1 MRKFLTMCLGLAI
14 LAMAIPAQ
22 VFAQSKYEVKGVVV
36 DTTGTPVI
44 GASVVEQGTTNGVTT
59 DVNGQY
65 VLRVNSS
72 ESIVVISFI
81 GYQTQSLVASSSV
94 LSNVVL
100 EEDSEMIDDVVV
112 IGYGVVKKN
121 DLTGSVS
128 TVKADQTNKGLATS
142 PTDLLRGKSAGV
154 VITSGDGAPGSAAQ
168 IRIRGGSSLNASN
181 DPLVVVD
188 GLPISNSGISGVG
201 NALASINPSDI
212 ESFTVLKDASA
223 TAIYGSR
230 ASNGVIIITTKK
242 GSKYDSGAP
251 HVSVDFTASLSQ
263 NTKYVDV
270 MTGDQMRQT
279 LEWYYGTQDTD
290 AYRSATK
297 YTDANGNYI
306 NTDWQPEIYQLAQ
319 SYEGN
324 IALSGNVKLGA
335 KDNLPYR
342 VSYGYLN
349 QDGTLKTSN
358 MSRHT
363 LAVNLNPTFFDNHLT
378 VGLNGKGMIMDN
390 RFANT
395 GAISQAVQFDPTK
408 PVKMDGVYMR
418 DAEGNLQPYADMVM
432 ANSSLRSD
440 IDGYYSWF
448 GVDGKHNTM
457 ANQNPVA
464 LLNEKVDLSNAK
476 RFVGNA
482 SFDYKVHG
490 LEDLR
495 FNLNLGVDVSKSK
508 GTVDVA
514 PGAEQSIHSTG
525 DAGSGS
531 HTDYSQ
537 LKRDQTLEFYG
548 AYAKTLGDHSFD
560 VMLGYSWQHF
570 YTQSTNATNR
580 VADVTKWDVYSDE
593 PYVALDPTAA
603 NYWSSEHKLSKSEY
617 FLVSFFGRANYSYA
631 NRYSVTATLRA
642 DGTSRFA
649 NNKWGLFPSVAL
661 AWNIKNESFLEDVDA
676 LSALKLRLSYGQT
689 GQQDVGGLY
698 DALPTYYYNQLG
710 SYYPFGGYTDETGL
724 VHPIKPVGYNADL
737 KWETTT
743 TYNAG
748 LDLGFVDGR
757 ITASA
762 DFYYRETK
770 DLLNYTPVPAGAN
783 LTNYLNANIGDLKNI
798 GVEVELNAIAIQNKD
813 WYWNI
818 GANVAWNK
826 NEITRLTND
835 DEAEGYYGVDTG
847 GYSGGVGGTCQV
859 HQTGQPTYSFYVYQ
873 QIYDEN
879 GKPIEGLYVDRN
891 EDGVVNESDKYVYK
905 KAAPDVTVG
914 FNTQLSWKALTLAV
928 AAHANIGNYVYDNIS
943 SNGELLTDL
952 WTNNFTNNRV
962 VSAPMTNFRSS
973 GQYLS
978 DYYVRNA
985 SFLKL
990 DNITLSYRFNL
1001 GQAANRDLTLD
1012 VFGTVSNVATI
1023 TGYKG
1028 IDPEI
1033 AGGIDNNMYPRPR
1046 TYILGV
1052 KFNF

>member
-1 MRKFLTMCLGLAI
+1 MCLGMAI
-14 LAMAIPAQ
+14 LALAIPAQ
-22 VFAQSKYEVKGVVV
+22 VFAQSGKYEVKGVVV
-36 DTTGTPVI
+36 DSTGTPVV
-44 GASVVEQGTTNGVTT
+44 GAAVVEQGTTNGVST

-65 VLRVNSS
+65 VLKVNSS
-72 ESIVVISFI
+72 ESVVTISYI
-81 GYQTQSLVASSSV
+81 GYLTQSLAANSE
-94 LSNVVL
+94 LLQRVVL
-100 EEDSEMIDDVVV
+100 EEDSAMIDDVVV
-112 IGYGVVKKN
+112 IGYGTVKKD
-121 DLTGSVS
+121 DLTGSIS

-188 GLPISNSGISGVG
+188 GLPISNSGISGTS

-242 GSKYDSGAP
+242 GSKYDTGAP

-263 NTKYVDV
+263 NSRFVDV

-279 LEWYYGTQDTD
+279 LEWYYGKTDTD

-306 NTDWQPEIYQLAQ
+306 NTDWQREIYQLAQ

-324 IALSGNVKLGA
+324 IALSGNMKMGE
-335 KDNLPYR
+335 KNNLPYR

-363 LAVNLNPTFFDNHLT
+363 LSVNLNPQLLNNHLT
-378 VGLNGKGMIMDN
+378 ISLNGKGMIMDT

-395 GAISQAVQFDPTK
+395 GAVSQAVQFDPTK
-408 PVKMDGVYMR
+408 PVYL
-418 DAEGNLQPYADMVM
+418 ANEEGGIN
-432 ANSSLRSD
+432 
-440 IDGYYSWF
+440 GYFSWR

-464 LLNEKVDLSNAK
+464 MLNDKHDVSNAK

-482 SFDYKVHG
+482 SFDYKIHG
-490 LEDLR
+490 LESLR
-495 FNLNLGVDVSKSK
+495 LNLNLGVDVSKSN

-514 PGAEQSIHSTG
+514 PGAEQSIHAT
-525 DAGSGS
+525 DQAGSGFHS
-531 HTDYSQ
+531 NYSQ
-537 LKRDQTLEFYG
+537 LRRDQTLEAYI
-548 AYAKTLGDHSFD
+548 AYAEKWGDHQFD
-560 VMLGYSWQHF
+560 VMAGYSWQWY
-570 YTQSTNATNR
+570 YTQSFDETHR
-580 VADVTKWDVYSDE
+580 IADVRVNKDLTIDDKNPVLVWDPYSDD
-593 PYVALDPTAA
+593 PYVALDPSDET
-603 NYWSSEHKLSKSEY
+603 YYIKEPKTSKSEY

-631 NRYSVTATLRA
+631 NRYSITATLRA

-649 NNKWGLFPSVAL
+649 NNKWGIFPSVAL
-661 AWNIKNESFLEDVDA
+661 AWNAKNESFLEDVDA
-676 LSALKLRLSYGQT
+676 VSALKLRLSYGQT
-689 GQQDVGGLY
+689 GQQDVGGVY
-698 DALPTYYYNQLG
+698 DALPTYYLNSKG
-710 SYYPFGGYTDETGL
+710 SYYPFGGYTEDGI
-724 VHPIKPVGYNADL
+724 VHPIKPVGYNPDL

-748 LDLGFVDGR
+748 VDLGFLDNR
-757 ITASA
+757 ITMSA
-762 DFYYRETK
+762 DFYYRATK
-770 DLLNYTPVPAGAN
+770 DLLNFTPVPAGAN

-798 GVEVELNAIAIQNKD
+798 GVEYEINAVAIQTKD

-859 HQTGQPTYSFYVYQ
+859 HQTGQPTHSFYVYQ

-879 GKPIEGLYVDRN
+879 GRPIEGLYVDRN
-891 EDGVVNESDKYVYK
+891 GDGSVNEQDKYVYK
-905 KAAPDVTVG
+905 KAAPDVTIG

-928 AAHANIGNYVYDNIS
+928 SAHANIGNYVYDNIS

-962 VSAPMTNFRSS
+962 VTAPQTNFRSS

-990 DNITLSYRFNL
+990 DNITLSYRFDL
-1001 GQAANRDLTLD
+1001 GKSCDRGMTLD
-1012 VFGTVSNVATI
+1012 VYGTVSNVATF

-1033 AGGIDNNMYPRPR
+1033 ASGIDNNMYPRPR
-1046 TYILGV
+1046 TYILGL

>member
-22 VFAQSKYEVKGVVV
+22 VFAQSGRYEVKGVVV
-36 DTTGTPVI
+36 DATGTPVI
-44 GASVVEQGTTNGVTT
+44 GASVVEQGTTNGITT

-65 VLRVNSS
+65 VLNVNSS
-72 ESIVVISFI
+72 ESVVVVSYI
-81 GYQTQSLVASSSV
+81 GYVTQTLAASSE
-94 LSNVVL
+94 LLQRVVL
-100 EEDSEMIDDVVV
+100 EEDSAMIDDVVV

-121 DLTGSVS
+121 DLTGSIS

-154 VITSGDGAPGSAAQ
+154 VITSGDGAPGSAST

-188 GLPISNSGISGVG
+188 GLPVSNSGISGVG

-242 GSKYDSGAP
+242 GSKYDTGAP
-251 HVSVDFTASLSQ
+251 HVAVDFTASLSQ
-263 NTKYVDV
+263 NARYVDV

-297 YTDANGNYI
+297 YTDANGNYV
-306 NTDWQPEIYQLAQ
+306 NTDWQREIYQLAQ

-324 IALSGNVKLGA
+324 VSLTGNVKMGQ
-335 KDNLPYR
+335 KSNLPYR

-363 LAVNLNPTFFDNHLT
+363 LSVNLSPTVWDNHLT
-378 VGLNGKGMIMDN
+378 INVNGKGMIMDN

-395 GAISQAVQFDPTK
+395 GAVSQAVQFDPTK
-408 PVKMDGVYMR
+408 PVYLANEDG
-418 DAEGNLQPYADMVM
+418 GIN
-432 ANSSLRSD
+432 
-440 IDGYYSWF
+440 GYYSWR

-464 LLNEKVDLSNAK
+464 MLNDKVDLSTAK

-482 SFDYKVHG
+482 QVDYKIHG

-495 FNLNLGVDVSKSK
+495 LNLNLGLDISKSN

-514 PGAEQSIHSTG
+514 PGAEQSIHAT
-525 DAGSGS
+525 DQAGSGYHS
-531 HTDYSQ
+531 NYSQ

-560 VMLGYSWQHF
+560 VMLGYSWQHY
-570 YTQSTNATNR
+570 YTQSFNESWR
-580 VADVTKWDVYSDE
+580 VADVSKWDVYSNE
-593 PYVALDPTAA
+593 PYVPMDSAAA
-603 NYWSSEHKLSKSEY
+603 NYYISEPKISKSEY
-617 FLVSFFGRANYSYA
+617 FLVSFFGRANYSYN
-631 NRYSVTATLRA
+631 NRYSITATLRA

-649 NNKWGLFPSVAL
+649 NNKWGIFPSVAL
-661 AWNIKNESFLEDVDA
+661 AWNAKNESFLEDVDA
-676 LSALKLRLSYGQT
+676 VSALKVRLSYGQT

-748 LDLGFVDGR
+748 FDLGFLDGR

-762 DFYYRETK
+762 DFYYRATK
-770 DLLNYTPVPAGAN
+770 DLLNFTPVPAGAN

-798 GVEVELNAIAIQNKD
+798 GVEVELNAVAIQTQN

-826 NEITRLTND
+826 NEITRLTSD

-859 HQTGQPTYSFYVYQ
+859 HQTGQPTNSFYVYQ
-873 QIYDEN
+873 QIYDAN
-879 GKPIEGLYVDRN
+879 GRPIEGLYVDRN
-891 EDGVVNESDKYVYK
+891 EDGVVNEKDKYVYK
-905 KAAPDVTVG
+905 KAAPDVTIG

-928 AAHANIGNYVYDNIS
+928 SAHANIGNYVYDNVS

-962 VSAPMTNFRSS
+962 VTAPQTNFRSS

-1001 GQAANRDLTLD
+1001 GKACDRNLTLD
-1012 VFGTVSNVATI
+1012 VFGTVSNVATF

-1028 IDPEI
+1028 VDPEVYS
-1033 AGGIDNNMYPRPR
+1033 GIDNNMYPRPR
-1046 TYILGV
+1046 TYILGL

>member
-1 MRKFLTMCLGLAI
+1 MCLGLAV

-65 VLRVNSS
+65 MLRVNSS

-242 GSKYDSGAP
+242 GSKYDSGVP

-297 YTDANGNYI
+297 YVDANGNYV
-306 NTDWQPEIYQLAQ
+306 NTDWQREIYQLAQ

-363 LAVNLNPTFFDNHLT
+363 LALNLNPSFFKNHLT

-408 PVKMDGVYMR
+408 PVYL
-418 DAEGNLQPYADMVM
+418 ANEEGG
-432 ANSSLRSD
+432 
-440 IDGYYSWF
+440 IHGYYSWR

-464 LLNEKVDLSNAK
+464 MLNEKIDLSKAK

-495 FNLNLGVDVSKSK
+495 FNLNLGVDVSKSN

-570 YTQSTNATNR
+570 YTQSSNATHR
-580 VADVTKWDVYSDE
+580 VADVTAWDVYSNE
-593 PYVALDPTAA
+593 PYVALDPAA
-603 NYWSSEHKLSKSEY
+603 PNYWSSEPRISKSEY

-661 AWNIKNESFLEDVDA
+661 AWNIKNESFLADVDQ

-689 GQQDVGGLY
+689 GQQDVGSLY

-798 GVEVELNAIAIQNKD
+798 GVELELNAIAIQNKD

-847 GYSGGVGGTCQV
+847 GYTGGVGGTCQV

-873 QIYDEN
+873 QIYDAN
-879 GKPIEGLYVDRN
+879 GNPIEGLYVDRN
-891 EDGVVNESDKYVYK
+891 EDGVVNEQDKYVYK

-914 FNTQLSWKALTLAV
+914 FNTQLSWKSLTLAV

-962 VSAPMTNFRSS
+962 VTAPVTNFRSS

-1001 GQAANRDLTLD
+1001 GQAMKRDLTLD
-1012 VFGTVSNVATI
+1012 VFGTVSNVATF

>member
-1 MRKFLTMCLGLAI
+1 MCLGLAM
-14 LAMAIPAQ
+14 LAMAVPAQ

-59 DVNGQY
+59 DLNGQY
-65 VLRVNSS
+65 MLKVNSA
-72 ESIVVISFI
+72 ESIVEISFI
-81 GYQTQSLVASSSV
+81 GYKTVALAASSD
-94 LSNVVL
+94 LLANVVL
-100 EEDSEMIDDVVV
+100 EDDSEMIDDVVV

-121 DLTGSVS
+121 DLTGSIS

-181 DPLVVVD
+181 DPLVVID
-188 GLPISNSGISGVG
+188 GLPVSNSGISGVG

-251 HVSVDFTASLSQ
+251 HLSIDFTTSLSQ
-263 NTKYVDV
+263 NAKYVDV

-297 YTDANGNYI
+297 YGNGRQ
-306 NTDWQPEIYQLAQ
+306 NTDWQREIYQLAQ

-324 IALSGNVKLGA
+324 AAISGNIKLGA
-335 KDNLPYR
+335 NDNLPYR
-342 VSYGYLN
+342 ISLGYIN

-363 LAVNLNPTFFDNHLT
+363 LSLNLNPTFFDNHLT
-378 VGLNGKGMIMDN
+378 VSLNGKGMIMNN

-395 GAISQAVQFDPTK
+395 GAVSQAVQFDPTK
-408 PVKMDGVYMR
+408 PVYLSDE
-418 DAEGNLQPYADMVM
+418 EGGIN
-432 ANSSLRSD
+432 
-440 IDGYYSWF
+440 GYYTWR
-448 GVDGKHNTM
+448 GIDGKHNTM

-464 LLNEKVDLSNAK
+464 MLEDKYDLANAK

-482 SFDYKVHG
+482 QIDYKIHG

-495 FNLNLGVDVSKSK
+495 LNLNLGVDFSKSN

-514 PGAEQSIHSTG
+514 PGAEQSRHATAE
-525 DAGSGS
+525 AGSGS
-531 HTDYSQ
+531 HTNYSQ
-537 LKRDQTLEFYG
+537 LKRDQTLEFYA

-560 VMLGYSWQHF
+560 IMAGYSWQHYYYSNF
-570 YTQSTNATNR
+570 NETMR
-580 VADVTKWDVYSDE
+580 VADVAKWDVDSKE
-593 PYVALDPTAA
+593 PYVALENTAA
-603 NYWSSEHKLSKSEY
+603 NYYLSEPKTSKGEY

-631 NRYSVTATLRA
+631 NRYSVTATVRA

-649 NNKWGLFPSVAL
+649 NNKWGIFPSVAL
-661 AWNIKNESFLEDVDA
+661 AWNAKNESFLEDKDA
-676 LSALKLRLSYGQT
+676 ISALKVRLSYGQT

-698 DALPTYYYNQLG
+698 DALPTYYNNTLG
-710 SYYPFGGYTDETGL
+710 SYYPFGGYTDGSGL
-724 VHPIKPVGYNADL
+724 VYPIKPVGYNADL

-748 LDLGFVDGR
+748 IDFGFVDNR

-770 DLLNYTPVPAGAN
+770 DLLNFTPVPAGAN

-798 GVEVELNAIAIQNKD
+798 GVEVELNAVAIQTQD

-818 GANVAWNK
+818 GANVAWNR

-859 HQTGQPTYSFYVYQ
+859 HQTGQPTNSFYVYQ
-873 QIYDEN
+873 QIYDAE
-879 GKPIEGLYVDRN
+879 GRPIEGLYVDRN
-891 EDGVVNESDKYVYK
+891 GDGVVNEKDKYVYK

-914 FNTQLSWKALTLAV
+914 FNTQLSWKALTLAIS
-928 AAHANIGNYVYDNIS
+928 AHANIGNYVYNNIE

-962 VSAPMTNFRSS
+962 VTAPQTNFRNS

-990 DNITLSYRFNL
+990 DNITLSYRFDL
-1001 GQAANRDLTLD
+1001 GKIDDRGLTLD
-1012 VFGTVSNVATI
+1012 LFGTVSNVATI

>member
-1 MRKFLTMCLGLAI
+1 MCLGLAL
-14 LAMAIPAQ
+14 LAMAVPAQ

-36 DTTGTPVI
+36 DTTGSPVI

-59 DVNGQY
+59 DLNGQY
-65 VLRVNSS
+65 VLRVNSADS
-72 ESIVVISFI
+72 VVVISFI
-81 GYQTQSLVASSSV
+81 GYKSVSLVASSDM
-94 LSNVVL
+94 LQNVVL

-121 DLTGSVS
+121 DLTGSIS

-154 VITSGDGAPGSAAQ
+154 VITSGDGAPGSAST

-242 GSKYDSGAP
+242 GSKYDNSAP

-263 NTKYVDV
+263 NAKYVPV

-279 LEWYYGTQDTD
+279 LEWYYGGQDND

-306 NTDWQPEIYQLAQ
+306 NTDWQREIYQLAQ

-324 IALSGNVKLGA
+324 VSLTGNIKMGEKNL
-335 KDNLPYR
+335 LPYR

-363 LAVNLNPTFFDNHLT
+363 LSVNLNPVLLDNHLT
-378 VGLNGKGMIMDN
+378 INLNGKGMIMDN

-395 GAISQAVQFDPTK
+395 GAVSQAVQFDPTK
-408 PVKMDGVYMR
+408 PVYLADEDGGINGR
-418 DAEGNLQPYADMVM
+418 FTW
-432 ANSSLRSD
+432 R
-440 IDGYYSWF
+440 

-464 LLNEKVDLSNAK
+464 LLEDKVDLSNAK

-482 SFDYKVHG
+482 QIDYKIHG

-495 FNLNLGVDVSKSK
+495 LNLNLGVDISKSN

-514 PGAEQSIHSTG
+514 PGAEQSRHATAE
-525 DAGSGS
+525 AGSGY
-531 HTDYSQ
+531 HTNYSQ
-537 LKRDQTLEFYG
+537 LKRDQTLEFYA

-560 VMLGYSWQHF
+560 VMAGYSWQHYYYSNF
-570 YTQSTNATNR
+570 NEQWR
-580 VADVTKWDVYSDE
+580 VADVAKWDVDSKE
-593 PYVALDPTAA
+593 PYVALENTAA
-603 NYWSSEHKLSKSEY
+603 NYYLSEPKTTKGEY

-631 NRYSVTATLRA
+631 NRYSVTATVRA

-649 NNKWGLFPSVAL
+649 NNKWGIFPSVAL
-661 AWNIKNESFLEDVDA
+661 AWNAKNESFLEDKDA
-676 LSALKLRLSYGQT
+676 ISALKVRLSYGQT

-698 DALPTYYYNQLG
+698 DALPTYYNNTLG
-710 SYYPFGGYTDETGL
+710 SYYPFGGYTDGSGL
-724 VHPIKPVGYNADL
+724 VYPIKPVGYNADL

-748 LDLGFVDGR
+748 IDFGFVDNR

-770 DLLNYTPVPAGAN
+770 DLLNFTPVPAGAN

-798 GVEVELNAIAIQNKD
+798 GVEFELNAVAIQTQD

-818 GANVAWNK
+818 GANVAWNR

-859 HQTGQPTYSFYVYQ
+859 HQTGQPTNSFYVYQ
-873 QIYDEN
+873 QIYDAE
-879 GKPIEGLYVDRN
+879 GRPIEGLYVDRN
-891 EDGVVNESDKYVYK
+891 EDGVVNEKDKYVYK

-914 FNTQLSWKALTLAV
+914 FNTQLSWKALTLAIS
-928 AAHANIGNYVYDNIS
+928 AHANIGNYVYNNIE

-962 VSAPMTNFRSS
+962 VTAPQTNFRSS

-1001 GQAANRDLTLD
+1001 GKACDRDLTLD
-1012 VFGTVSNVATI
+1012 LFGTVSNVATL

-1033 AGGIDNNMYPRPR
+1033 FNGIDNNMYPRPR

>member
-1 MRKFLTMCLGLAI
+1 MCLGLAI
-14 LAMAIPAQ
+14 IAMAIPAQ
-22 VFAQSKYEVKGVVV
+22 VFAQSGKYEVKGVVV
-36 DTTGTPVI
+36 DATGTPVI
-44 GASVVEQGTTNGVTT
+44 GATVLEQGTTNGITT
-59 DVNGQY
+59 DVNGQF
-65 VLRVNSS
+65 VLNVNN
-72 ESIVVISFI
+72 EQSIVSVSFI
-81 GYQTQSLVASSSV
+81 GYVTKTLAANSTELQR
-94 LSNVVL
+94 VVL
-100 EEDSEMIDDVVV
+100 EEDSAMIDDVVV
-112 IGYGVVKKN
+112 IGYGTVKKD
-121 DLTGSVS
+121 DLTGSIS

-154 VITSGDGAPGSAAQ
+154 VITTGDGAPGSAAQ

-188 GLPISNSGISGVG
+188 GLPISNSGISGTS
-201 NALASINPSDI
+201 NALASINPADI

-242 GSKYDSGAP
+242 GSKYDTGAP

-263 NTKYVDV
+263 NSRFVDV
-270 MTGDQMRQT
+270 MTGDEMRQT

-290 AYRSATK
+290 AYRSAIK
-297 YTDANGNYI
+297 YRDANGNYI
-306 NTDWQPEIYQLAQ
+306 NTDWQREIYQLAQ

-324 IALSGNVKLGA
+324 VALSGNIKMGD
-335 KDNLPYR
+335 KNNLPYR

-363 LAVNLNPTFFDNHLT
+363 LSVNLNPQLLNNHLT
-378 VGLNGKGMIMDN
+378 ISLNGKGMIMDT

-395 GAISQAVQFDPTK
+395 GAVSQAVQFDPTK
-408 PVKMDGVYMR
+408 PVTLNGVYTY
-418 DAEGNLQPYADMVM
+418 EGDELVPATGGIN
-432 ANSSLRSD
+432 
-440 IDGYYSWF
+440 GYYTWR
-448 GVDGKHNTM
+448 GVDGNHNTM
-457 ANQNPVA
+457 ANQNPLA
-464 LLNEKVDLSNAK
+464 MLNDKHDTSNAK

-482 SFDYKVHG
+482 SFDYKIHG
-490 LEDLR
+490 LESLR
-495 FNLNLGVDVSKSK
+495 LNLNLGVDVSKSN
-508 GTVDVA
+508 GMVDVA
-514 PGAEQSIHSTG
+514 PGAEQTIHATAE
-525 DAGSGS
+525 AGSG
-531 HTDYSQ
+531 TLTNYSQ
-537 LKRDQTLEFYG
+537 LRRDQTLEAYI
-548 AYAKTLGDHSFD
+548 AYAEKWGDHQFD
-560 VMLGYSWQHF
+560 IMAGYSWQWY
-570 YTQSTNATNR
+570 YTQSFNETYR
-580 VADVTKWDVYSDE
+580 VADVTKWDVYSNE
-593 PYVALDPTAA
+593 AYVPMDTNSA
-603 NYWSSEHKLSKSEY
+603 NYYISEPKTSKSEY

-631 NRYSVTATLRA
+631 NRYSITATLRA

-649 NNKWGLFPSVAL
+649 NNKWGIFPSVAL

-676 LSALKLRLSYGQT
+676 VSAMKLRLSYGQT
-689 GQQDVGGLY
+689 GQQDVGGVY
-698 DALPTYYYNQLG
+698 DALPTYYHNTLG
-710 SYYPFGGYTDETGL
+710 SYYPFGGYTDGAGL

-748 LDLGFVDGR
+748 IDLGFLEGR

-770 DLLNYTPVPAGAN
+770 DLLNFTPVPAGAN

>member
-1 MRKFLTMCLGLAI
+1 MCLGLAI

-22 VFAQSKYEVKGVVV
+22 VFAQSGRYEVKGVVV
-36 DTTGTPVI
+36 DATGTPVI
-44 GASVVEQGTTNGVTT
+44 GASVVEQGTTNGITT

-65 VLRVNSS
+65 VLNVNSS
-72 ESIVVISFI
+72 ESVVVVSYI
-81 GYQTQSLVASSSV
+81 GYVTQTLAASSE
-94 LSNVVL
+94 LLQRVVL
-100 EEDSEMIDDVVV
+100 EEDSAMIDDVVV

-121 DLTGSVS
+121 DLTGSIS

-154 VITSGDGAPGSAAQ
+154 VITSGDGAPGSAST

-188 GLPISNSGISGVG
+188 GLPVSNSGISGVG

-242 GSKYDSGAP
+242 GSKYDTGAP
-251 HVSVDFTASLSQ
+251 HVAVDFTASLSQ
-263 NTKYVDV
+263 NARYVDV

-297 YTDANGNYI
+297 YTDANGNYV
-306 NTDWQPEIYQLAQ
+306 NTDWQREIYQLAQ

-324 IALSGNVKLGA
+324 VSLTGNVKMGQ
-335 KDNLPYR
+335 KSNLPYR

-363 LAVNLNPTFFDNHLT
+363 LSVNLSPTVWDNHLT
-378 VGLNGKGMIMDN
+378 INVNGKGMIMDN

-395 GAISQAVQFDPTK
+395 GAVSQAVQFDPTK
-408 PVKMDGVYMR
+408 PVYLANEDG
-418 DAEGNLQPYADMVM
+418 GIN
-432 ANSSLRSD
+432 
-440 IDGYYSWF
+440 GYYSWR
-448 GVDGKHNTM
+448 GVDNKHNTM

-464 LLNEKVDLSNAK
+464 MLNDKVDLSTAK

-482 SFDYKVHG
+482 QVDYKIHG

-495 FNLNLGVDVSKSK
+495 LNLNLGLDISKSN

-514 PGAEQSIHSTG
+514 PGAEQSIHAT
-525 DAGSGS
+525 DQAGSGYHS
-531 HTDYSQ
+531 NYSQ

-560 VMLGYSWQHF
+560 VMLGYSWQHY
-570 YTQSTNATNR
+570 YTQSFNESWR
-580 VADVTKWDVYSDE
+580 VADVSKWDVYSNE
-593 PYVALDPTAA
+593 PYVPMDSAAA
-603 NYWSSEHKLSKSEY
+603 NYYTSEPKISKSEY
-617 FLVSFFGRANYSYA
+617 FLVSFFGRANYSYD
-631 NRYSVTATLRA
+631 NRYSITATLRA

-649 NNKWGLFPSVAL
+649 NNKWGIFPSVAL
-661 AWNIKNESFLEDVDA
+661 AWNAKNESFLEDVDA
-676 LSALKLRLSYGQT
+676 VSALKVRLSYGQT

-748 LDLGFVDGR
+748 FDLGFLDGR

-762 DFYYRETK
+762 DFYYRATK
-770 DLLNYTPVPAGAN
+770 DLLNFTPVPAGAN

-798 GVEVELNAIAIQNKD
+798 GVEVELNAVAIQTQN

-826 NEITRLTND
+826 NEITRLTSD

-859 HQTGQPTYSFYVYQ
+859 HQTGQPTNSFYVYQ
-873 QIYDEN
+873 QIYDAN
-879 GKPIEGLYVDRN
+879 GRPIEGLYVDRN
-891 EDGVVNESDKYVYK
+891 EDGVVNEKDKYVYK
-905 KAAPDVTVG
+905 KAAPDVTIG

-928 AAHANIGNYVYDNIS
+928 SAHANIGNYVYDNVS

-962 VSAPMTNFRSS
+962 VTAPQTNFRSS

-1001 GQAANRDLTLD
+1001 GKACDRNLTLD
-1012 VFGTVSNVATI
+1012 VFGTVSNVATL

-1028 IDPEI
+1028 VDPEVYS
-1033 AGGIDNNMYPRPR
+1033 GIDNNMYPRPR

>member
-1 MRKFLTMCLGLAI
+1 MCVTIALMCVITPQLA
-14 LAMAIPAQ
+14 LAQ
-22 VFAQSKYEVKGVVV
+22 GKELKGVVV
-36 DTTGTPVI
+36 DASGLPVI
-44 GASVVEQGTTNGVTT
+44 GASVAEVGT
-59 DVNGQY
+59 VNGTMTDIQGQY
-65 VLRVNSS
+65 ELTVKDNNA
-72 ESIVVISFI
+72 VVEISFI
-81 GYQTQSLVASSSV
+81 GYKTVQLVASSAELAHV
-94 LSNVVL
+94 TLV
-100 EEDSEMIDDVVV
+100 EDAMGLDEVVV
-112 IGYGVVKKN
+112 IGYGAVKKN
-121 DLTGSVS
+121 DMTGSVIA
-128 TVKADQTNKGLATS
+128 VKAEELNRGAVVSTQDMMQGKVPGLQ
-142 PTDLLRGKSAGV
+142 
-154 VITSGDGAPGSAAQ
+154 VIPGDGGPNSGATM
-168 IRIRGGSSLNASN
+168 RIRGISSLNASSS
-181 DPLVVVD
+181 PLVVID
-188 GLPISNSGISGVG
+188 GVPIANDMGGGMSNPLSMV
-201 NALASINPSDI
+201 NANDI

-223 TAIYGSR
+223 AAIYGSR

-242 GSKYDSGAP
+242 GSKYDSGVP

-297 YTDANGNYI
+297 YVDANGNYV
-306 NTDWQPEIYQLAQ
+306 NTDWQREIYQLAQ

-324 IALSGNVKLGA
+324 IALSGNVKLGS

-363 LAVNLNPTFFDNHLT
+363 LALNLNPSFFNNHLT

-408 PVKMDGVYMR
+408 PVYL
-418 DAEGNLQPYADMVM
+418 ANEEGG
-432 ANSSLRSD
+432 
-440 IDGYYSWF
+440 IHGYYSWR

-464 LLNEKVDLSNAK
+464 LLNEKIDLSKAK

-495 FNLNLGVDVSKSK
+495 FNLNLGVDVSKSN

-570 YTQSTNATNR
+570 YTQSSNATHR
-580 VADVTKWDVYSDE
+580 VADVTAWDVYSNE
-593 PYVALDPTAA
+593 PYVALDPAA
-603 NYWSSEHKLSKSEY
+603 PNYWSSEPRVSKSEY

-661 AWNIKNESFLEDVDA
+661 AWNIKNESFLADVDQ

-798 GVEVELNAIAIQNKD
+798 GVELELNAIAIQNKD

-873 QIYDEN
+873 QIYDAN
-879 GKPIEGLYVDRN
+879 GNPIEGLYVDRN
-891 EDGVVNESDKYVYK
+891 EDGVVNEQDKYVYK

-914 FNTQLSWKALTLAV
+914 FNTQLSWKSLTLAV

-962 VSAPMTNFRSS
+962 VTAPMTNFRSS

-1001 GQAANRDLTLD
+1001 GQAMKRDLTLD
-1012 VFGTVSNVATI
+1012 VFGTVSNVATF

>member
-22 VFAQSKYEVKGVVV
+22 VFAQSGRYEVKGVVV
-36 DTTGTPVI
+36 DATGTPVI
-44 GASVVEQGTTNGVTT
+44 GASVVEQGTTNGITT

-65 VLRVNSS
+65 VLNVNSS
-72 ESIVVISFI
+72 ESVVVVSYI
-81 GYQTQSLVASSSV
+81 GYVTQTLAASSE
-94 LSNVVL
+94 LLQRVVL
-100 EEDSEMIDDVVV
+100 EEDSAMIDDVVV

-121 DLTGSVS
+121 DLTGSIS

-154 VITSGDGAPGSAAQ
+154 VITSGDGAPGSAST

-188 GLPISNSGISGVG
+188 GLPVSNSGISGVG

-242 GSKYDSGAP
+242 GSKYDTGAP
-251 HVSVDFTASLSQ
+251 HVAVDFTASLSQ
-263 NTKYVDV
+263 NARYVDV

-297 YTDANGNYI
+297 YTDANGNYV
-306 NTDWQPEIYQLAQ
+306 NTDWQREIYQLAQ

-324 IALSGNVKLGA
+324 VSLTGNVKMGQ
-335 KDNLPYR
+335 KSNLPYR

-363 LAVNLNPTFFDNHLT
+363 LSVNLSPTVWDNHLT
-378 VGLNGKGMIMDN
+378 INVNGKGMIMDN

-395 GAISQAVQFDPTK
+395 GAVSQAVQFDPTK
-408 PVKMDGVYMR
+408 PVYLANEDG
-418 DAEGNLQPYADMVM
+418 GIN
-432 ANSSLRSD
+432 
-440 IDGYYSWF
+440 GYYSWR
-448 GVDGKHNTM
+448 GVDNKHNTM

-464 LLNEKVDLSNAK
+464 MLNDKVDLSTAK

-482 SFDYKVHG
+482 QVDYKIHG

-495 FNLNLGVDVSKSK
+495 LNLNLGLDISKSN

-514 PGAEQSIHSTG
+514 PGAEQSIHAT
-525 DAGSGS
+525 DQAGSGYHS
-531 HTDYSQ
+531 NYSQ

-560 VMLGYSWQHF
+560 VMLGYSWQHY
-570 YTQSTNATNR
+570 YTQSFNESWR
-580 VADVTKWDVYSDE
+580 VADVSKWDVYSNE
-593 PYVALDPTAA
+593 PYVPMDSAAA
-603 NYWSSEHKLSKSEY
+603 NYYTSEPKISKSEY
-617 FLVSFFGRANYSYA
+617 FLVSFFGRANYSYD
-631 NRYSVTATLRA
+631 NRYSITATLRA

-649 NNKWGLFPSVAL
+649 NNKWGIFPSVAL
-661 AWNIKNESFLEDVDA
+661 AWNAKNESFLEDVDA
-676 LSALKLRLSYGQT
+676 VSALKVRLSYGQT

-748 LDLGFVDGR
+748 FDLGFLDGR

-762 DFYYRETK
+762 DFYYRATK
-770 DLLNYTPVPAGAN
+770 DLLNFTPVPAGAN

-798 GVEVELNAIAIQNKD
+798 GVEVELNAVAIQTQN

-826 NEITRLTND
+826 NEITRLTSD

-859 HQTGQPTYSFYVYQ
+859 HQTGQPTNSFYVYQ
-873 QIYDEN
+873 QIYDAN
-879 GKPIEGLYVDRN
+879 GRPIEGLYVDRN
-891 EDGVVNESDKYVYK
+891 EDGVVNEKDKYVYK
-905 KAAPDVTVG
+905 KAAPDVTIG

-928 AAHANIGNYVYDNIS
+928 SAHANIGNYVYDNVS

-962 VSAPMTNFRSS
+962 VTAPQTNFRSS

-1001 GQAANRDLTLD
+1001 GKACDRNLTLD
-1012 VFGTVSNVATI
+1012 VFGTVSNVATL

-1028 IDPEI
+1028 VDPEVYS
-1033 AGGIDNNMYPRPR
+1033 GIDNNMYPRPR

>member
-1 MRKFLTMCLGLAI
+1 MCLGMAI
-14 LAMAIPAQ
+14 LALAIPAQ
-22 VFAQSKYEVKGVVV
+22 VFAQSGKYEVKGVVV
-36 DTTGTPVI
+36 DSTGTPVV
-44 GASVVEQGTTNGVTT
+44 GAAVVEQGTTNGVST

-65 VLRVNSS
+65 VLKVNSS
-72 ESIVVISFI
+72 ESVVTISYI
-81 GYQTQSLVASSSV
+81 GYLTQSLAANSE
-94 LSNVVL
+94 LLQRVVL
-100 EEDSEMIDDVVV
+100 EEDSAMIDDVVV
-112 IGYGVVKKN
+112 IGYGTVKKD
-121 DLTGSVS
+121 DLTGSIS

-188 GLPISNSGISGVG
+188 GLPISNSGISGTS

-242 GSKYDSGAP
+242 GSKYDTGAP

-263 NTKYVDV
+263 NSRFVDV

-279 LEWYYGTQDTD
+279 LEWYYGKTDTD

-306 NTDWQPEIYQLAQ
+306 NTDWQREIYQLAQ

-324 IALSGNVKLGA
+324 IALSGNMKMGE
-335 KDNLPYR
+335 KNNLPYR

-363 LAVNLNPTFFDNHLT
+363 LSVNLNPQLLNNHLT
-378 VGLNGKGMIMDN
+378 ISLNGKGMIMDT

-395 GAISQAVQFDPTK
+395 GAVSQAVQFDPTK
-408 PVKMDGVYMR
+408 PVYL
-418 DAEGNLQPYADMVM
+418 ANEEGGIN
-432 ANSSLRSD
+432 
-440 IDGYYSWF
+440 GYFSWR

-464 LLNEKVDLSNAK
+464 MLNDKHDVSNAK

-482 SFDYKVHG
+482 SFDYKIHG
-490 LEDLR
+490 LESLR
-495 FNLNLGVDVSKSK
+495 LNLNLGVDVSKSN

-514 PGAEQSIHSTG
+514 PGAEQSIHAT
-525 DAGSGS
+525 DQAGSGFHS
-531 HTDYSQ
+531 NYSQ
-537 LKRDQTLEFYG
+537 LRRDQTLEAYI
-548 AYAKTLGDHSFD
+548 AYAEKWGDHQFD
-560 VMLGYSWQHF
+560 IMAGYSWQWY
-570 YTQSTNATNR
+570 YTQSFNESYR
-580 VADVTKWDVYSDE
+580 VADVAKWDVYSAE
-593 PYVALDPTAA
+593 PYVALEPTAA
-603 NYWSSEHKLSKSEY
+603 NYYISEPKTSKSEY

-631 NRYSVTATLRA
+631 NRYSITATLRA

-649 NNKWGLFPSVAL
+649 NNKWGIFPSVAL
-661 AWNIKNESFLEDVDA
+661 AWNAKNESFLEDVDA
-676 LSALKLRLSYGQT
+676 VSALKLRLSYGQT
-689 GQQDVGGLY
+689 GQQDVGGVY
-698 DALPTYYYNQLG
+698 DALPTYYLNTLG
-710 SYYPFGGYTDETGL
+710 SYYPFGGYTEGNGL
-724 VHPIKPVGYNADL
+724 VYPIKPVGYNADL

-748 LDLGFVDGR
+748 IDFGFLDNR
-757 ITASA
+757 ITMSA
-762 DFYYRETK
+762 DFYYRATK
-770 DLLNYTPVPAGAN
+770 DLLNFTPVPAGAN

-798 GVEVELNAIAIQNKD
+798 GVEYEINAVAIQTKD

-859 HQTGQPTYSFYVYQ
+859 HQTGQPTHSFYVYQ

-879 GKPIEGLYVDRN
+879 GRPIEGLYVDRN
-891 EDGVVNESDKYVYK
+891 GDGTVNEQDKYVYK
-905 KAAPDVTVG
+905 KAAPDVTIG

-928 AAHANIGNYVYDNIS
+928 SAHANIGNYVYDNIS

-962 VSAPMTNFRSS
+962 VTAPQTNFRSA

-990 DNITLSYRFNL
+990 DNITLSYRFDL
-1001 GQAANRDLTLD
+1001 GKSCDRGMTLD
-1012 VFGTVSNVATI
+1012 VYGTVSNVATF

-1033 AGGIDNNMYPRPR
+1033 ASGIDNNMYPRPR
-1046 TYILGV
+1046 TYILGL

>member
-1 MRKFLTMCLGLAI
+1 MCLGLAV

-65 VLRVNSS
+65 LLRVNSS

-242 GSKYDSGAP
+242 GSKYDSGVP

-297 YTDANGNYI
+297 YVDANGNYV
-306 NTDWQPEIYQLAQ
+306 NTDWQREIYQLAQ

-324 IALSGNVKLGA
+324 VSLSGNVKMGE
-335 KDNLPYR
+335 KNNLPYR

-363 LAVNLNPTFFDNHLT
+363 LALNLNPQLLDNHLT
-378 VGLNGKGMIMDN
+378 ISLNGKGMIMDS
-390 RFANT
+390 RFANE
-395 GAISQAVQFDPTK
+395 GAISQAVQYDPTK
-408 PVKMDGVYMR
+408 PVYL
-418 DAEGNLQPYADMVM
+418 ANEEGG
-432 ANSSLRSD
+432 
-440 IDGYYSWF
+440 IHGYYSWR

-464 LLNEKVDLSNAK
+464 MLEEKVDVSTAK

-482 SFDYKVHG
+482 QFDYKIHG
-490 LEDLR
+490 FEDLR
-495 FNLNLGVDVSKSK
+495 LNLNLGVDVSKSN

-537 LKRDQTLEFYG
+537 LRRDQTLEFYG

-560 VMLGYSWQHF
+560 VMLGYSWQHS
-570 YTQSTNATNR
+570 YTQSFNATNR
-580 VADVTKWDVYSDE
+580 VADVTKWNVYSDE

-603 NYWSSEHKLSKSEY
+603 NYWSSEPKISKSEY

-631 NRYSVTATLRA
+631 DRYSVTATVRA

-649 NNKWGLFPSVAL
+649 NNKWGIFPSVAL
-661 AWNIKNESFLEDVDA
+661 AWNAKNESFLEDVDA
-676 LSALKLRLSYGQT
+676 LSALKVRLSYGQT
-689 GQQDVGGLY
+689 GQQDVGRLY

-873 QIYDEN
+873 QIYDAN
-879 GKPIEGLYVDRN
+879 GNPIEGLYVDRN
-891 EDGVVNESDKYVYK
+891 EDGVVNEQDKYVYK

-914 FNTQLSWKALTLAV
+914 FNTQLSWKSLTLAV

-962 VSAPMTNFRSS
+962 VTAPMTNFRSS

-1001 GQAANRDLTLD
+1001 GQAMKRDLTLD
-1012 VFGTVSNVATI
+1012 VFGTVSNVATF

>member
-14 LAMAIPAQ
+14 IAMAMPAQ

-65 VLRVNSS
+65 VLNVNNS

-81 GYQTQSLVASSSV
+81 GYKTQTLVASSS
-94 LSNVVL
+94 LLQNVVL

-121 DLTGSVS
+121 DLTGSIS

-154 VITSGDGAPGSAAQ
+154 VITSGDGAPGSAAT

-188 GLPISNSGISGVG
+188 GLPVSSSGISGVG

-242 GSKYDSGAP
+242 GSKYDSNVP
-251 HVSVDFTASLSQ
+251 HVAVDFTASLSQ
-263 NTKYVDV
+263 NSRYVDV

-279 LEWYYGTQDTD
+279 LEWYYGSQDTP
-290 AYRSATK
+290 AYASATK
-297 YTDANGNYI
+297 YRDANGNYV
-306 NTDWQPEIYQLAQ
+306 NTDWQREIYQLAQ

-324 IALSGNVKLGA
+324 ISLTGNVKMGE
-335 KDNLPYR
+335 KNNLPYR

-363 LAVNLNPTFFDNHLT
+363 LSVNLNPSLLDNHLT
-378 VGLNGKGMIMDN
+378 INLNGKGMIMDS

-395 GAISQAVQFDPTK
+395 GAVSQAVQFDPTK
-408 PVKMDGVYMR
+408 PVYLSDE
-418 DAEGNLQPYADMVM
+418 EGGIN
-432 ANSSLRSD
+432 
-440 IDGYYSWF
+440 GYYTWR
-448 GVDGKHNTM
+448 GIDGKHNTM

-464 LLNEKVDLSNAK
+464 LLEDKHDIANAK

-482 SFDYKVHG
+482 QIDYKIHG

-495 FNLNLGVDVSKSK
+495 LNLNLGVDVSKSN

-514 PGAEQSIHSTG
+514 PGAEQSRHSTAE
-525 DAGSGS
+525 AGSGY
-531 HTDYSQ
+531 HTNYSQ
-537 LKRDQTLEFYG
+537 LKRDQTLEFYA

-560 VMLGYSWQHF
+560 IMAGYSWQHY
-570 YTQSTNATNR
+570 YTQSFNESWR
-580 VADVTKWDVYSDE
+580 VADVSKWDVDSKDA
-593 PYVALDPTAA
+593 YVPMDPSAA
-603 NYWSSEHKLSKSEY
+603 NYYISEPKTSRSEY
-617 FLVSFFGRANYSYA
+617 FLISFFGRANYSYA
-631 NRYSVTATLRA
+631 NRYSVTATVRA

-649 NNKWGLFPSVAL
+649 NNKWGIFPSVAL
-661 AWNIKNESFLEDVDA
+661 AWNAKNEMFLEDVDA
-676 LSALKLRLSYGQT
+676 VSALKLRLSYGQT

-698 DALPTYYYNQLG
+698 DALPTYYNNTLG
-710 SYYPFGGYTDETGL
+710 SYYPFGGYTEGNGL
-724 VHPIKPVGYNADL
+724 MIPIKPVGYNADL

-748 LDLGFVDGR
+748 IDLGFLDGR

-762 DFYYRETK
+762 DFYYRETN

-798 GVEVELNAIAIQNKD
+798 GVEVELNAVAIQTQD

-826 NEITRLTND
+826 NEITRLTSD

-859 HQTGQPTYSFYVYQ
+859 HQTGQPTNSFYVYQ

-879 GKPIEGLYVDRN
+879 GRPIEGLYVDRN
-891 EDGVVNESDKYVYK
+891 EDGVVNEKDKYVYK
-905 KAAPDVTVG
+905 KAAPDVTIG

-928 AAHANIGNYVYDNIS
+928 SAHANIGNYVYDNIS

-962 VSAPMTNFRSS
+962 VTAPTTNFRSS

-990 DNITLSYRFNL
+990 DNITLSYRFDL
-1001 GQAANRDLTLD
+1001 GKFSDRNMSLDL
-1012 VFGTVSNVATI
+1012 FGTVSNVATF

-1033 AGGIDNNMYPRPR
+1033 YSGIDNNMYPRPR

>member
-1 MRKFLTMCLGLAI
+1 MCLGLAI

-22 VFAQSKYEVKGVVV
+22 VFAQSGRYEVKGVVV
-36 DTTGTPVI
+36 DATGTPVI

-59 DVNGQY
+59 DVNGQF
-65 VLRVNSS
+65 VLSVNSS
-72 ESIVVISFI
+72 ESVVVVSFI
-81 GYQTQSLVASSSV
+81 GYESQALAANSELLQR
-94 LSNVVL
+94 VVL
-100 EEDSEMIDDVVV
+100 VEDSAIIDDVVV

-188 GLPISNSGISGVG
+188 GLPISNSGISGMG

-242 GSKYDSGAP
+242 GSKYDSSVP
-251 HVSVDFTASLSQ
+251 KVSVDFTASLSQ
-263 NTKYVDV
+263 NAKYVDV
-270 MTGDQMRQT
+270 MTGDEMRQT

-306 NTDWQPEIYQLAQ
+306 NTDWQREIYQLAQ

-324 IALSGNVKLGA
+324 VSLTGNVKMGE
-335 KDNLPYR
+335 KNNLPYR

-363 LAVNLNPTFFDNHLT
+363 LSLNLNPTLLDNHLT
-378 VGLNGKGMIMDN
+378 ISLNGKGMIMDT

-395 GAISQAVQFDPTK
+395 GAVSQAVQFDPTK
-408 PVKMDGVYMR
+408 PVYLSDE
-418 DAEGNLQPYADMVM
+418 EGGIN
-432 ANSSLRSD
+432 
-440 IDGYYSWF
+440 GYYTWR

-464 LLNEKVDLSNAK
+464 LLEDKYDLSNAK

-482 SFDYKVHG
+482 QIDYKIHG

-495 FNLNLGVDVSKSK
+495 LNLNLGVDVSKSN

-514 PGAEQSIHSTG
+514 PGTEQSRHSTAE
-525 DAGSGS
+525 AGSGS

-548 AYAKTLGDHSFD
+548 AYAHTWGDHAFD
-560 VMLGYSWQHF
+560 VMAGYSWQH
-570 YTQSTNATNR
+570 YYYQNYNATNR
-580 VADVTKWDVYSDE
+580 VADVAQWDVDSNE
-593 PYVALDPTAA
+593 PYVAMDPTSAG
-603 NYWSSEHKLSKSEY
+603 YYLSEPKVTKGEY

-649 NNKWGLFPSVAL
+649 NNKWGIFPSVAL
-661 AWNIKNESFLEDVDA
+661 AWNAKNESFLEDVDA
-676 LSALKLRLSYGQT
+676 VSALKVRLSYGQT

-698 DALPTYYYNQLG
+698 DALPTYYNNTLG
-710 SYYPFGGYTDETGL
+710 SYYPFGGYTEGDGL
-724 VHPIKPVGYNADL
+724 VYPIKPVGYNADL

-748 LDLGFVDGR
+748 LDLGFLDGR
-757 ITASA
+757 LTASA

-770 DLLNYTPVPAGAN
+770 DLLNFTPVPAGAN

-798 GVEVELNAIAIQNKD
+798 GVEVELNAVAIQNKD

-818 GANVAWNK
+818 GANVAWNR

-859 HQTGQPTYSFYVYQ
+859 HQTGQPTNSFYVYQ
-873 QIYDEN
+873 QIYDAN

-891 EDGVVNESDKYVYK
+891 GDGTVNEKDKYVYK
-905 KAAPDVTVG
+905 KAAPDVTIG

-962 VSAPMTNFRSS
+962 VTAPTTNFRSS

-985 SFLKL
+985 SFLKI
-990 DNITLSYRFNL
+990 DNVTLSYRFNL
-1001 GQAANRDLTLD
+1001 GNAMDRDLTLD
-1012 VFGTVSNVATI
+1012 LFGTVSNVCTI

>member
-1 MRKFLTMCLGLAI
+1 MCLGLAI
-14 LAMAIPAQ
+14 LAMAVPAQ
-22 VFAQSKYEVKGVVV
+22 VFAQSGKYEVKGVVV

-44 GASVVEQGTTNGVTT
+44 GASVIEQGTTNGVTT
-59 DVNGQY
+59 DFNGQY
-65 VLRVNSS
+65 VLRVNGP
-72 ESIVVISFI
+72 ESIIEISFI
-81 GYQTQSLVASSSV
+81 GYKTLALAANSDLLA
-94 LSNVVL
+94 NAVL
-100 EEDSEMIDDVVV
+100 EDDSEMIDDVVV

-154 VITSGDGAPGSAAQ
+154 VITSGSGAPGSAAT

-181 DPLVVVD
+181 DPLIVVD
-188 GLPISNSGISGVG
+188 GLPISNSGISGMG

-242 GSKYDSGAP
+242 GSKYDSNVP
-251 HVSVDFTASLSQ
+251 HVSADFTASLSQ
-263 NTKYVDV
+263 NSKYVDV
-270 MTGDQMRQT
+270 MTGDEMRQA
-279 LEWYYGTQDTD
+279 LEWYYGTKDTD

-297 YTDANGNYI
+297 YVDANGKPV
-306 NTDWQPEIYQLAQ
+306 NTDWQREIYQLAQ

-324 IALSGNVKLGA
+324 VSLSGNVKMGE
-335 KDNLPYR
+335 KNNLPYR

-363 LAVNLNPTFFDNHLT
+363 LSLNLNPQLLNNHLT
-378 VGLNGKGMIMDN
+378 ISLNGKGMLMDS
-390 RFANT
+390 RFANE
-395 GAISQAVQFDPTK
+395 GAISQAVQYDPTK
-408 PVKMDGVYMR
+408 PVYLDNKDG
-418 DAEGNLQPYADMVM
+418 G
-432 ANSSLRSD
+432 
-440 IDGYYSWF
+440 IHGYYSWR
-448 GVDGKHNTM
+448 GIDGKHNTM

-464 LLNEKVDLSNAK
+464 MLEEKVDVSKAK

-482 SFDYKVHG
+482 QVDYKVHG
-490 LEDLR
+490 FEDLR
-495 FNLNLGVDVSKSK
+495 FNLNVGVDVSKSN

-531 HTDYSQ
+531 HSVYRQ
-537 LKRDQTLEFYG
+537 LRRDQTLEFYA
-548 AYAKTLGDHSFD
+548 AYAKTLGEHSFD
-560 VMLGYSWQHF
+560 VMLGYSWQHYF
-570 YTQSTNATNR
+570 TKSYNATHR
-580 VADVTKWDVYSDE
+580 VANVSKWDPYSDE
-593 PYVALDPTAA
+593 SYKRLTIWDKA
-603 NYWSSEHKLSKSEY
+603 YWSSEPKTSMSEY

-649 NNKWGLFPSVAL
+649 NNKWGIFPSVAL
-661 AWNIKNESFLEDVDA
+661 AWNIKNESFLEDADA
-676 LSALKLRLSYGQT
+676 VSALKLRLSYGQT

-698 DALPTYYYNQLG
+698 DALPTYYNNQLG
-710 SYYPFGGYTDETGL
+710 SYYPFGGYGKDNI
-724 VHPIKPVGYNADL
+724 VYPIKPVGYNADL

-748 LDLGFVDGR
+748 FDLGFADGR

-770 DLLNYTPVPAGAN
+770 DLLNFTPVPAGAN

-798 GVEVELNAIAIQNKD
+798 GVEVELNAIAIQTKD
-813 WYWNI
+813 WMWNI

-859 HQTGQPTYSFYVYQ
+859 HQTGQPTNSFYVYQ
-873 QIYDEN
+873 QVYDEN
-879 GKPIEGLYVDRN
+879 GNPIEGVYVDRSG
-891 EDGVVNESDKYVYK
+891 DGVVNEKDKYVYK
-905 KAAPDVTVG
+905 KAAPDVTIG
-914 FNTQLSWKALTLAV
+914 FNTQLSWKALTLAI

-962 VSAPMTNFRSS
+962 VTATTTNFRSS

-990 DNITLSYRFNL
+990 DNITLSYRFDL
-1001 GQAANRDLTLD
+1001 GKACDRGLSLDL
-1012 VFGTVSNVATI
+1012 FGTVSNVATW

-1033 AGGIDNNMYPRPR
+1033 YSGIDNNMYPRPR

>member
-1 MRKFLTMCLGLAI
+1 MRKFLTMCLGLAV

-65 VLRVNSS
+65 LLRVNSS

-81 GYQTQSLVASSSV
+81 GYHTQSLVASSSV

-242 GSKYDSGAP
+242 GSKYDSGVP

-297 YTDANGNYI
+297 YVDANGNYV
-306 NTDWQPEIYQLAQ
+306 NTDWQREIYQLAQ

-324 IALSGNVKLGA
+324 IALSGNVKLGS

-363 LAVNLNPTFFDNHLT
+363 LALNLNPSFFNNHLT

-408 PVKMDGVYMR
+408 PVYL
-418 DAEGNLQPYADMVM
+418 ANEEGG
-432 ANSSLRSD
+432 
-440 IDGYYSWF
+440 IHGYYSWR

-464 LLNEKVDLSNAK
+464 MLNEKVDLSKAK

-495 FNLNLGVDVSKSK
+495 FNLNLGVDVSKSN

-570 YTQSTNATNR
+570 YTQSYNATHR
-580 VADVTKWDVYSDE
+580 VADVTKWDVYSNE
-593 PYVALDPTAA
+593 PYVALDTTAP
-603 NYWSSEHKLSKSEY
+603 NYWSSEPKISKSEY

-631 NRYSVTATLRA
+631 NRYSVTATVRA

-649 NNKWGLFPSVAL
+649 NNKWGIFPSVAL
-661 AWNIKNESFLEDVDA
+661 AWNIKNESFLADVDQ

-698 DALPTYYYNQLG
+698 AALPTYYYNQLG

-798 GVEVELNAIAIQNKD
+798 GVEVELNAIAIQTKD

-859 HQTGQPTYSFYVYQ
+859 QQTGQPTNSFYVYQ
-873 QIYDEN
+873 QIYDAN
-879 GKPIEGLYVDRN
+879 GNPIEGLYVDRN
-891 EDGVVNESDKYVYK
+891 GDGVVNESDKYVYK
-905 KAAPDVTVG
+905 KAAPDVTIG

-928 AAHANIGNYVYDNIS
+928 SAHANIGNYVYDNIS

-962 VSAPMTNFRSS
+962 VTAPMTNFRSS

-990 DNITLSYRFNL
+990 DNITLSYRFDL
-1001 GQAANRDLTLD
+1001 GKACDRGLSLD
-1012 VFGTVSNVATI
+1012 VFGTVSNVATF

-1033 AGGIDNNMYPRPR
+1033 FSGIDNNMYPRPR

>member
-1 MRKFLTMCLGLAI
+1 MCLGLAI

-22 VFAQSKYEVKGVVV
+22 VFAQSGRYEVKGVVV
-36 DTTGTPVI
+36 DATGTPVI
-44 GASVVEQGTTNGVTT
+44 GASVVEQGTTNGITT

-65 VLRVNSS
+65 VLNVNSS
-72 ESIVVISFI
+72 ESVVVVSYI
-81 GYQTQSLVASSSV
+81 GYVTQTLAASSE
-94 LSNVVL
+94 LLQRVVL
-100 EEDSEMIDDVVV
+100 EEDSAMIDDVVV

-121 DLTGSVS
+121 DLTGSIS

-154 VITSGDGAPGSAAQ
+154 VITSGDGAPGSAST

-188 GLPISNSGISGVG
+188 GLPVSNSGISGVG

-242 GSKYDSGAP
+242 GSKYDTGAP
-251 HVSVDFTASLSQ
+251 HVAVDFTASLSQ
-263 NTKYVDV
+263 NARYVDV
-270 MTGDQMRQT
+270 MTGDQMRKT
-279 LEWYYGTQDTD
+279 LEWYYGTPDTD

-297 YTDANGNYI
+297 YTDANGNYV
-306 NTDWQPEIYQLAQ
+306 NTDWQREIYQLAQ

-324 IALSGNVKLGA
+324 VSLTGNVKMGQ
-335 KDNLPYR
+335 KSNLPYR

-363 LAVNLNPTFFDNHLT
+363 LSVNLSPTVWDNHLT
-378 VGLNGKGMIMDN
+378 INVNGKGMIMDN

-395 GAISQAVQFDPTK
+395 GAVSQAVQFDPTK
-408 PVKMDGVYMR
+408 PVYLANEDG
-418 DAEGNLQPYADMVM
+418 GIN
-432 ANSSLRSD
+432 
-440 IDGYYSWF
+440 GYYSWR
-448 GVDGKHNTM
+448 GVDKKHNTM

-464 LLNEKVDLSNAK
+464 MLNDKVDLSTAK

-482 SFDYKVHG
+482 QVDYKIHG

-495 FNLNLGVDVSKSK
+495 LNLNLGLDISKSN

-514 PGAEQSIHSTG
+514 PGAEQSIHAT
-525 DAGSGS
+525 DQAGSGYHS
-531 HTDYSQ
+531 NYSQ

-560 VMLGYSWQHF
+560 VMLGYSWQHY
-570 YTQSTNATNR
+570 YTQSFNESWR
-580 VADVTKWDVYSDE
+580 VADVSNWDVYSNE
-593 PYVALDPTAA
+593 PYVPMDSAAA
-603 NYWSSEHKLSKSEY
+603 NYYISEPKTSKSEY
-617 FLVSFFGRANYSYA
+617 FLVSFFGRANYSYD
-631 NRYSVTATLRA
+631 NRYSITATLRA

-649 NNKWGLFPSVAL
+649 NNKWGIFPSVAL
-661 AWNIKNESFLEDVDA
+661 AWNAKNESFLEDVDA
-676 LSALKLRLSYGQT
+676 VSALKVRLSYGQT

-748 LDLGFVDGR
+748 FDLGFLDGR

-762 DFYYRETK
+762 DFYYRATK
-770 DLLNYTPVPAGAN
+770 DLLNFTPVPAGAN

-798 GVEVELNAIAIQNKD
+798 GVEVELNAVAIQTQN

-826 NEITRLTND
+826 NEITRLTSD

-859 HQTGQPTYSFYVYQ
+859 HQTGQPTNSFYVYQ
-873 QIYDEN
+873 QIYDAN
-879 GKPIEGLYVDRN
+879 GRPIEDLYVDRN
-891 EDGVVNESDKYVYK
+891 EDGVVNEKDKYVYK
-905 KAAPDVTVG
+905 KAAPDVTIG

-928 AAHANIGNYVYDNIS
+928 SAHANIGNYVYDNVS

-962 VSAPMTNFRSS
+962 VTAPQTNFRSS

-1001 GQAANRDLTLD
+1001 GKACDRNLTLD
-1012 VFGTVSNVATI
+1012 VFGTVSNVATL

-1028 IDPEI
+1028 VDPEVYS
-1033 AGGIDNNMYPRPR
+1033 GIDNNMYPRPR

>member
-1 MRKFLTMCLGLAI
+1 MCLGLAI

-22 VFAQSKYEVKGVVV
+22 VFAQSGRYEVKGVVV
-36 DTTGTPVI
+36 DATGTPVI

-59 DVNGQY
+59 DVNGQF
-65 VLRVNSS
+65 VLSVNSS
-72 ESIVVISFI
+72 ESVIVVSFI
-81 GYQTQSLVASSSV
+81 GYESQALAANSELLQR
-94 LSNVVL
+94 VVL
-100 EEDSEMIDDVVV
+100 VEDSAMIDDVVV

-188 GLPISNSGISGVG
+188 GLPISNSGISGMG

-242 GSKYDSGAP
+242 GSKYDSSVP
-251 HVSVDFTASLSQ
+251 KVSVDFTASLSQ
-263 NTKYVDV
+263 NAKYVDV
-270 MTGDQMRQT
+270 MTGDEMRQT

-306 NTDWQPEIYQLAQ
+306 NTDWQREIYQLAQ

-324 IALSGNVKLGA
+324 VSLTGNVKMGE
-335 KDNLPYR
+335 KNNLPYR

-363 LAVNLNPTFFDNHLT
+363 LSLNLNPTLLDNHLT
-378 VGLNGKGMIMDN
+378 ISLNGKGMIMDT

-395 GAISQAVQFDPTK
+395 GAVSQAVQFDPTK
-408 PVKMDGVYMR
+408 PVYLSDE
-418 DAEGNLQPYADMVM
+418 EGGIN
-432 ANSSLRSD
+432 
-440 IDGYYSWF
+440 GYYTWR

-464 LLNEKVDLSNAK
+464 LLEDKYDLSNAK

-482 SFDYKVHG
+482 QIDYKIHG

-495 FNLNLGVDVSKSK
+495 LNLNLGVDVSKSN

-514 PGAEQSIHSTG
+514 PGTEQSRHSTAE
-525 DAGSGS
+525 AGSGS

-548 AYAKTLGDHSFD
+548 AYAHTWGDHAFD
-560 VMLGYSWQHF
+560 VMAGYSWQH
-570 YTQSTNATNR
+570 YYYQNYNATNR
-580 VADVTKWDVYSDE
+580 VADVAQWDVDSNE
-593 PYVALDPTAA
+593 PYVAMDPTSAG
-603 NYWSSEHKLSKSEY
+603 YYLSEPKVSKGEY

-649 NNKWGLFPSVAL
+649 NNKWGIFPSVAL
-661 AWNIKNESFLEDVDA
+661 AWNAKNESFLEDVDA
-676 LSALKLRLSYGQT
+676 VSALKVRLSYGQT

-698 DALPTYYYNQLG
+698 DALPTYYNNTLG
-710 SYYPFGGYTDETGL
+710 SYYPFGGYTEGNGL
-724 VHPIKPVGYNADL
+724 VFPIKPVGYNADL

-748 LDLGFVDGR
+748 LDLGFLDGR
-757 ITASA
+757 LTASA

-770 DLLNYTPVPAGAN
+770 DLLNFTPVPAGAN

-798 GVEVELNAIAIQNKD
+798 GVEVELNAVAIQNKD

-818 GANVAWNK
+818 GANVAWNR

-859 HQTGQPTYSFYVYQ
+859 HQTGQPTNSFYVYQ
-873 QIYDEN
+873 QIYDAN

-891 EDGVVNESDKYVYK
+891 EDGVVNEKDKYVYK
-905 KAAPDVTVG
+905 KAAPDVTIG

-962 VSAPMTNFRSS
+962 VTAPTTNFRSS

-985 SFLKL
+985 SFLKI
-990 DNITLSYRFNL
+990 DNVTLSYRFNL
-1001 GQAANRDLTLD
+1001 GNAMDRDLTLD
-1012 VFGTVSNVATI
+1012 LFGTVSNVCTI

>member
-1 MRKFLTMCLGLAI
+1 MRKFLTMCLGLALI
-14 LAMAIPAQ
+14 AMAVPAQ

-44 GASVVEQGTTNGVTT
+44 GATVLEQGTTNGVTT
-59 DVNGQY
+59 DINGQY
-65 VLRVNSS
+65 TLKVKSA
-72 ESIVVISFI
+72 ESIVEISFI
-81 GYQTQSLVASSSV
+81 GYKTVALVASSN
-94 LSNVVL
+94 LLGNVVL
-100 EEDSEMIDDVVV
+100 EEDSAMIDDVVV

-121 DLTGSVS
+121 DLTGSIS

-154 VITSGDGAPGSAAQ
+154 VITSGSGAPGSAAT

-188 GLPISNSGISGVG
+188 GLPISNSGISGTA

-242 GSKYDSGAP
+242 GSKYDSNVP

-263 NTKYVDV
+263 NSRYVDV
-270 MTGDQMRQT
+270 MTGDEMRQA

-297 YTDANGNYI
+297 YVDANGNYV
-306 NTDWQPEIYQLAQ
+306 NTDWQREIYQLAQ

-324 IALSGNVKLGA
+324 VALSGNVKMGE
-335 KDNLPYR
+335 KNNLPYR

-363 LAVNLNPTFFDNHLT
+363 LSVNLNPQLLDNHLT
-378 VGLNGKGMIMDN
+378 ISLNGKGMIMDS
-390 RFANT
+390 RFANE

-408 PVKMDGVYMR
+408 PVYLANEDG
-418 DAEGNLQPYADMVM
+418 G
-432 ANSSLRSD
+432 
-440 IDGYYSWF
+440 IHGYYSWR

-464 LLNEKVDLSNAK
+464 MLNEKVDVSTAK

-482 SFDYKVHG
+482 QVDYKIHG

-495 FNLNLGVDVSKSK
+495 INLNLGVDVSKSN

-537 LKRDQTLEFYG
+537 LRRDQTLELYA
-548 AYAKTLGDHSFD
+548 AYAKTWGDHSFD
-560 VMLGYSWQHF
+560 VMAGYSWQHY
-570 YTQSTNATNR
+570 YTQSYSATNR
-580 VADVTKWDVYSDE
+580 VADVAAWDVYSNE
-593 PYVALDPTAA
+593 PYVALDPSAA
-603 NYWSSEHKLSKSEY
+603 NYYSNEPKVSKSEY

-631 NRYSVTATLRA
+631 NRYSITATLRA

-649 NNKWGLFPSVAL
+649 NNKWGIFPSVAL

-676 LSALKLRLSYGQT
+676 MSALKLRLSYGQT

-698 DALPTYYYNQLG
+698 DALPTYYNNQLG
-710 SYYPFGGYTDETGL
+710 SYYPFGGYGEGNIIY
-724 VHPIKPVGYNADL
+724 PIKPVGYNADL

-748 LDLGFVDGR
+748 IDLGFLDGR

-770 DLLNYTPVPAGAN
+770 DLLNWTPVPAGAN
-783 LTNYLNANIGDLKNI
+783 LTNYLNANIGDLKNL

-859 HQTGQPTYSFYVYQ
+859 QQTGQPTNSFYVYQ
-873 QIYDEN
+873 QIYDKN
-879 GKPIEGLYVDRN
+879 GNPIEGLYVDRN
-891 EDGVVNESDKYVYK
+891 GDGVVNESDKYVYK
-905 KAAPDVTVG
+905 KAAPDVTIG

-928 AAHANIGNYVYDNIS
+928 SAHANIGNYVYDNIS

-962 VSAPMTNFRSS
+962 VTATTTNFRSS

-990 DNITLSYRFNL
+990 DNITLSYHFNL
-1001 GQAANRDLTLD
+1001 GKACERDLGLD
-1012 VFGTVSNVATI
+1012 VFATVSNVATI

-1033 AGGIDNNMYPRPR
+1033 YSGIDNNMYPRPR

>member
-1 MRKFLTMCLGLAI
+1 MRKFLTMCLGLAL

-65 VLRVNSS
+65 VLRVNSA
-72 ESIVVISFI
+72 ESVVVISYI
-81 GYQTQSLVASSSV
+81 GYTTQTLVASSSV
-94 LSNVVL
+94 LQNVVL

-121 DLTGSVS
+121 DLTGSIS

-154 VITSGDGAPGSAAQ
+154 VITTGDGAPGSASQ

-188 GLPISNSGISGVG
+188 GLPISNSGVSGTA
-201 NALASINPSDI
+201 NPLASINPSDI

-242 GSKYDSGAP
+242 GSKYDGSVP
-251 HVSVDFTASLSQ
+251 RVSVDFTTSLSQ
-263 NTKYVDV
+263 NAKYVDV
-270 MTGDQMRQT
+270 MTGDEMRQT

-297 YTDANGNYI
+297 YVDANGNYI
-306 NTDWQPEIYQLAQ
+306 NTDWQREIYQLAK

-324 IALSGNVKLGA
+324 ISISGNVKLGE

-358 MSRHT
+358 MKRNT
-363 LAVNLNPTFFDNHLT
+363 LSVNLNPQLLDNHLT
-378 VGLNGKGMIMDN
+378 INLNAKGMVMDT

-395 GAISQAVQFDPTK
+395 GAVSQAVQFDPTK
-408 PVKMDGVYMR
+408 PVYL
-418 DAEGNLQPYADMVM
+418 ANEEGGIN
-432 ANSSLRSD
+432 
-440 IDGYYSWF
+440 GYYTWR

-464 LLNEKVDLSNAK
+464 MLNDKYDLSNAK

-482 SFDYKVHG
+482 QFDYKFHG
-490 LEDLR
+490 FEDFRL
-495 FNLNLGVDVSKSK
+495 NLNLGVDVSKSN

-514 PGAEQSIHSTG
+514 PGAEQSRHATAE
-525 DAGSGS
+525 AGSGT
-531 HTDYSQ
+531 HTNYSQ
-537 LKRDQTLEFYG
+537 LRRDQTLELYG
-548 AYAKTLGDHSFD
+548 AYAKTLGKHTFD
-560 VMLGYSWQHF
+560 VMLGYSWQWY
-570 YTQSTNATNR
+570 YTQSFNETYR
-580 VADVTKWDVYSDE
+580 VADVAKWDVDSNE
-593 PYVALDPTAA
+593 PYIALDPSSA
-603 NYWSSEHKLSKSEY
+603 NYFISEPKVSKSEY
-617 FLVSFFGRANYSYA
+617 FLVSFFGRANYSYD

-649 NNKWGLFPSVAL
+649 NNKWGVFPSVAL
-661 AWNIKNESFLEDVDA
+661 AWNAKNEDYLADNDNIST
-676 LSALKLRLSYGQT
+676 LKVRLSYGQT

-698 DALPTYYYNQLG
+698 DALPTYYHNTLG
-710 SYYPFGGYTDETGL
+710 SYYPFGGYTDGAGL

-748 LDLGFVDGR
+748 VDFGFADNR
-757 ITASA
+757 ITMSA

-770 DLLNYTPVPAGAN
+770 DLLNFTPVPAGAN

-798 GVEVELNAIAIQNKD
+798 GFEYEINAVAVQSSD

-826 NEITRLTND
+826 NTITRLTND

-879 GKPIEGLYVDRN
+879 GRPIEGLYVDRN
-891 EDGVVNESDKYVYK
+891 GDGTVNEQDKYVYK

-914 FNTQLSWKALTLAV
+914 FNTQLSYKNLTLAV
-928 AAHANIGNYVYDNIS
+928 SAHANIGNYVYDNIS

-962 VSAPMTNFRSS
+962 VTAPVTNFRSS

-990 DNITLSYRFNL
+990 DNVTLSYRFNL
-1001 GQAANRDLTLD
+1001 CKAAQRDLSLD
-1012 VFGTVSNVATI
+1012 LFGTVSNVATL

-1046 TYILGV
+1046 TYILGL

>member
-22 VFAQSKYEVKGVVV
+22 VFAQSGRYEVKGVVV
-36 DTTGTPVI
+36 DATGTPVI
-44 GASVVEQGTTNGVTT
+44 GASVVEQGTTNGITT

-65 VLRVNSS
+65 VLNVNSS
-72 ESIVVISFI
+72 ESVVVVSYI
-81 GYQTQSLVASSSV
+81 GYVTQTLAASSE
-94 LSNVVL
+94 LLQRVVL
-100 EEDSEMIDDVVV
+100 EEDSAMIDDVVV

-121 DLTGSVS
+121 DLTGSIS

-154 VITSGDGAPGSAAQ
+154 VITSGDGAPGSAST

-188 GLPISNSGISGVG
+188 GLPVSNSGISGVG

-242 GSKYDSGAP
+242 GSKYDTGAP
-251 HVSVDFTASLSQ
+251 HVAVDFTASLSQ
-263 NTKYVDV
+263 NARYVDV

-297 YTDANGNYI
+297 YTDANGNYV
-306 NTDWQPEIYQLAQ
+306 NTDWQREIYQLAQ

-324 IALSGNVKLGA
+324 VSLTGNVKMGQ
-335 KDNLPYR
+335 KSNLPYR

-363 LAVNLNPTFFDNHLT
+363 LSVNLSPTVWDNHLT
-378 VGLNGKGMIMDN
+378 INVNGKGMIMDN

-395 GAISQAVQFDPTK
+395 GAVSQAVQFDPTK
-408 PVKMDGVYMR
+408 PVYLANEDG
-418 DAEGNLQPYADMVM
+418 GIN
-432 ANSSLRSD
+432 
-440 IDGYYSWF
+440 GYYSWR
-448 GVDGKHNTM
+448 GIDEKHNTM

-464 LLNEKVDLSNAK
+464 MLNDKVDLSTAK

-482 SFDYKVHG
+482 QVDYKIHG

-495 FNLNLGVDVSKSK
+495 LNLNLGLDISKSN

-514 PGAEQSIHSTG
+514 PGAEQSIHAT
-525 DAGSGS
+525 DQAGSGYHS
-531 HTDYSQ
+531 NYSQ

-560 VMLGYSWQHF
+560 VMLGYSWQHY
-570 YTQSTNATNR
+570 YTQSFNESWR
-580 VADVTKWDVYSDE
+580 VADVSKWDVYSNE
-593 PYVALDPTAA
+593 PYVPMDSAAA
-603 NYWSSEHKLSKSEY
+603 NYYISEPKISKSEY
-617 FLVSFFGRANYSYA
+617 FLVSFFGRANYSYD
-631 NRYSVTATLRA
+631 NRYSITATLRA

-649 NNKWGLFPSVAL
+649 NNKWGIFPSVAL
-661 AWNIKNESFLEDVDA
+661 AWNAKNESFLEDVDA
-676 LSALKLRLSYGQT
+676 VSALKVRLSYGQT

-748 LDLGFVDGR
+748 FDLGFLDGR

-762 DFYYRETK
+762 DFYYRATK
-770 DLLNYTPVPAGAN
+770 DLLNFTPVPAGAN

-798 GVEVELNAIAIQNKD
+798 GVEVELNAVAIQTQN

-826 NEITRLTND
+826 NEITRLTSD

-859 HQTGQPTYSFYVYQ
+859 HQTGQPTNSFYVYQ
-873 QIYDEN
+873 QIYDAN
-879 GKPIEGLYVDRN
+879 GRPIEGLYVDRN
-891 EDGVVNESDKYVYK
+891 EDGVVNEKDKYVYK
-905 KAAPDVTVG
+905 KAAPDVTIG

-928 AAHANIGNYVYDNIS
+928 SAHANIGNYVYDNVS

-962 VSAPMTNFRSS
+962 VTAPQTNFRSS

-1001 GQAANRDLTLD
+1001 GKACDRNLTLD
-1012 VFGTVSNVATI
+1012 VFGTVSNVATL

-1028 IDPEI
+1028 VDPEVYS
-1033 AGGIDNNMYPRPR
+1033 GIDNNMYPRPR
-1046 TYILGV
+1046 TYILGL

>member
-1 MRKFLTMCLGLAI
+1 MCLGLAI
-14 LAMAIPAQ
+14 IAMAIPAQ
-22 VFAQSKYEVKGVVV
+22 VFAQSGKYEVKGVVV
-36 DTTGTPVI
+36 DATGTPVI
-44 GASVVEQGTTNGVTT
+44 GATVLEQGTTNGITT
-59 DVNGQY
+59 DVNGQF
-65 VLRVNSS
+65 VLMVNN
-72 ESIVVISFI
+72 EQSIVSVSFI
-81 GYQTQSLVASSSV
+81 GYVTKTLAANSTELQR
-94 LSNVVL
+94 VVL
-100 EEDSEMIDDVVV
+100 EEDSAMIDDVVV
-112 IGYGVVKKN
+112 IGYGTVKKD
-121 DLTGSVS
+121 DLTGSIS

-154 VITSGDGAPGSAAQ
+154 VITTGDGAPGSAAQ

-188 GLPISNSGISGVG
+188 GLPISNSGISGTS
-201 NALASINPSDI
+201 NALASINPADI

-242 GSKYDSGAP
+242 GSKYDTGAP

-263 NTKYVDV
+263 NSRYVDV
-270 MTGDQMRQT
+270 MTGDEMRQT

-306 NTDWQPEIYQLAQ
+306 NTDWQREIYQLAQ

-324 IALSGNVKLGA
+324 VALSGNIKMGD
-335 KDNLPYR
+335 KNNLPYR

-363 LAVNLNPTFFDNHLT
+363 LSVNLNPQLLNNHLT
-378 VGLNGKGMIMDN
+378 ISLNGKGMIMDT

-395 GAISQAVQFDPTK
+395 GAVSQAVQFDPTK
-408 PVKMDGVYMR
+408 PVTLDGVYTY
-418 DAEGNLQPYADMVM
+418 EGDELVPATGGIN
-432 ANSSLRSD
+432 
-440 IDGYYSWF
+440 GYYTWR
-448 GVDGKHNTM
+448 GVDGNHNTM
-457 ANQNPVA
+457 ANQNPLA
-464 LLNEKVDLSNAK
+464 MLNDKHDTSNAK

-482 SFDYKVHG
+482 SFDYKIHG
-490 LEDLR
+490 LESLR
-495 FNLNLGVDVSKSK
+495 LNLNLGVDVSKSN
-508 GTVDVA
+508 GVVDVA
-514 PGAEQSIHSTG
+514 PGAEQSIHATAE
-525 DAGSGS
+525 AGSGT
-531 HTDYSQ
+531 HTNYSQ
-537 LKRDQTLEFYG
+537 LRRDQTLEAYI
-548 AYAKTLGDHSFD
+548 AYAEKWGDHQFD
-560 VMLGYSWQHF
+560 IMAGYSWQWY
-570 YTQSTNATNR
+570 YTQSFNETYR
-580 VADVTKWDVYSDE
+580 VADVTKWDVYSNE
-593 PYVALDPTAA
+593 AYVPMDTNSA
-603 NYWSSEHKLSKSEY
+603 NYYISEPKTSKSEY

-631 NRYSVTATLRA
+631 NRYSITATLRA

-649 NNKWGLFPSVAL
+649 NNKWGIFPSVAL
-661 AWNIKNESFLEDVDA
+661 AWNAKNESFLEDVDA
-676 LSALKLRLSYGQT
+676 LSALKVRLSYGQT

-698 DALPTYYYNQLG
+698 DALPTYYHNTLG
-710 SYYPFGGYTDETGL
+710 SYYPFGGYTDGAGL
-724 VHPIKPVGYNADL
+724 VYPIKPVGYNADL

-748 LDLGFVDGR
+748 IDLGFLDGR

-770 DLLNYTPVPAGAN
+770 DLLNFTPVPAGAN

-798 GVEVELNAIAIQNKD
+798 GVEVELNAVAIQTQD

-818 GANVAWNK
+818 GANVAWNR

-859 HQTGQPTYSFYVYQ
+859 HQTGQPTNSFYVYQ
-873 QIYDEN
+873 QIYDAN
-879 GKPIEGLYVDRN
+879 GNPIEGLYVDRN
-891 EDGVVNESDKYVYK
+891 KDGVVNEKDKYVYK
-905 KAAPDVTVG
+905 KAAPDVTIG

-928 AAHANIGNYVYDNIS
+928 SAHANIGNYVYDNIS

-962 VSAPMTNFRSS
+962 VTAPQTNFRSS

-985 SFLKL
+985 SFFKL
-990 DNITLSYRFNL
+990 DNITLSYRFDL
-1001 GQAANRDLTLD
+1001 GKAADRGLSLDL
-1012 VFGTVSNVATI
+1012 FGTVSNVATF

-1033 AGGIDNNMYPRPR
+1033 FSGIDNNMYPRPR

>member
-1 MRKFLTMCLGLAI
+1 MCLGMAI
-14 LAMAIPAQ
+14 LALAIPAQ
-22 VFAQSKYEVKGVVV
+22 VFAQSGKYEVKGVVV

-44 GASVVEQGTTNGVTT
+44 GATVIEQGTTNGVTT
-59 DVNGQY
+59 DVNGQF
-65 VLRVNSS
+65 VLKVNSS
-72 ESIVVISFI
+72 ESVISVSYI
-81 GYQTQSLVASSSV
+81 GYLTQNLAANSEL
-94 LSNVVL
+94 LQRLVL
-100 EEDSEMIDDVVV
+100 EEDSAMIDDVVV
-112 IGYGVVKKN
+112 IGYGTVKKD
-121 DLTGSVS
+121 DLTGSIS

-154 VITSGDGAPGSAAQ
+154 VITTGDGAPGSAAQ

-188 GLPISNSGISGVG
+188 GLPISNSGISGTS
-201 NALASINPSDI
+201 NALASINPADI

-242 GSKYDSGAP
+242 GSKYDTGAP
-251 HVSVDFTASLSQ
+251 HVAVDFTASLSQ
-263 NTKYVDV
+263 NSRFVDV
-270 MTGDQMRQT
+270 MTGDEMRQT

-306 NTDWQPEIYQLAQ
+306 NTDWQREIYQLAQ

-324 IALSGNVKLGA
+324 IALSGNVKMGD
-335 KDNLPYR
+335 KNNLPYR

-363 LAVNLNPTFFDNHLT
+363 LSVNLNPQLLNNHLT
-378 VGLNGKGMIMDN
+378 ISLNGKGMIMDT

-395 GAISQAVQFDPTK
+395 GAVSQAVQFDPTK
-408 PVKMDGVYMR
+408 PVYLANEDG
-418 DAEGNLQPYADMVM
+418 GIN
-432 ANSSLRSD
+432 
-440 IDGYYSWF
+440 GYFSWR

-464 LLNEKVDLSNAK
+464 LLNDKHDVSNAK

-482 SFDYKVHG
+482 SFDYKIHG
-490 LEDLR
+490 LESLR
-495 FNLNLGVDVSKSK
+495 LNLNLGVDVSKSN

-514 PGAEQSIHSTG
+514 PGAEQSIHAT
-525 DAGSGS
+525 DQAGSGFHS
-531 HTDYSQ
+531 NYSQ
-537 LKRDQTLEFYG
+537 LRRDQTLEAYI
-548 AYAKTLGDHSFD
+548 AYAEKWGDHQFD
-560 VMLGYSWQHF
+560 VMAGYSWQWY
-570 YTQSTNATNR
+570 YTQSFNESYR
-580 VADVTKWDVYSDE
+580 VADVAKWDVYSAE
-593 PYVALDPTAA
+593 PYVALEPTAA
-603 NYWSSEHKLSKSEY
+603 NYYISEPKTSKSEY

-631 NRYSVTATLRA
+631 NRYSITATLRA

-649 NNKWGLFPSVAL
+649 NNKWGIFPSVAL
-661 AWNIKNESFLEDVDA
+661 AWNAKNESFLEDVDA
-676 LSALKLRLSYGQT
+676 VSALKLRLSYGQT
-689 GQQDVGGLY
+689 GQQDVGGVY
-698 DALPTYYYNQLG
+698 DALPTYYHNTLG
-710 SYYPFGGYTDETGL
+710 SYYPFGGYTEGNGL
-724 VHPIKPVGYNADL
+724 VYPIKPVGYNADL

-748 LDLGFVDGR
+748 IDFGFLDNR
-757 ITASA
+757 ITMSA
-762 DFYYRETK
+762 DFYYRATK
-770 DLLNYTPVPAGAN
+770 DLLNFTPVPAGAN

-798 GVEVELNAIAIQNKD
+798 GVEYEINAVAIQTKD
-813 WYWNI
+813 LYWNI

-859 HQTGQPTYSFYVYQ
+859 HQTGQPTHSFYVYQ

-879 GKPIEGLYVDRN
+879 GRPIEGLYVDRN
-891 EDGVVNESDKYVYK
+891 GDGTVNEQDKYVYK
-905 KAAPDVTVG
+905 KAAPDVTIG

-928 AAHANIGNYVYDNIS
+928 SAHANIGNYVYDNIS

-962 VSAPMTNFRSS
+962 VTAPVTNFRSS

-1001 GQAANRDLTLD
+1001 GNASNRDLTLD

-1046 TYILGV
+1046 TYILGL

>member
-22 VFAQSKYEVKGVVV
+22 VFAQSGRYEVKGVVV
-36 DTTGTPVI
+36 DATGTPVI

-59 DVNGQY
+59 DVNGQF
-65 VLRVNSS
+65 VLSVNSS
-72 ESIVVISFI
+72 ESVVVVSFI
-81 GYQTQSLVASSSV
+81 GYESQALAANSELLQR
-94 LSNVVL
+94 VVL
-100 EEDSEMIDDVVV
+100 VEDSAIIDDVVV

-188 GLPISNSGISGVG
+188 GLPISNSGISGMG

-242 GSKYDSGAP
+242 GSKYDSSVP
-251 HVSVDFTASLSQ
+251 KVSVDFTASLSQ
-263 NTKYVDV
+263 NAKYVDV
-270 MTGDQMRQT
+270 MTGDEMRQT

-306 NTDWQPEIYQLAQ
+306 NTDWQREIYQLAQ

-324 IALSGNVKLGA
+324 VSLTGNVKMGE
-335 KDNLPYR
+335 KNNLPYR

-363 LAVNLNPTFFDNHLT
+363 LSLNLNPTLLDNHLT
-378 VGLNGKGMIMDN
+378 ISLNGKGMIMDT

-395 GAISQAVQFDPTK
+395 GAVSQAVQFDPTK
-408 PVKMDGVYMR
+408 PVYLSDE
-418 DAEGNLQPYADMVM
+418 EGGIN
-432 ANSSLRSD
+432 
-440 IDGYYSWF
+440 GYYTWR

-464 LLNEKVDLSNAK
+464 LLEDKYDLSNAK

-482 SFDYKVHG
+482 QIDYKIHG

-495 FNLNLGVDVSKSK
+495 LNLNLGVDVSKSN

-514 PGAEQSIHSTG
+514 PGTEQSRHSTAE
-525 DAGSGS
+525 AGSGS

-548 AYAKTLGDHSFD
+548 AYAHTWGDHAFD
-560 VMLGYSWQHF
+560 VMAGYSWQH
-570 YTQSTNATNR
+570 YYYQNYNATNR
-580 VADVTKWDVYSDE
+580 VADVAQWDVDSNE
-593 PYVALDPTAA
+593 PYVAMDPTSAG
-603 NYWSSEHKLSKSEY
+603 YYLSEPKVTKGEY

-649 NNKWGLFPSVAL
+649 NNKWGIFPSVAL
-661 AWNIKNESFLEDVDA
+661 AWNAKNESFLEDVDA
-676 LSALKLRLSYGQT
+676 VSALKVRLSYGQT

-698 DALPTYYYNQLG
+698 DALPTYYNNTLG
-710 SYYPFGGYTDETGL
+710 SYYPFGGYTEGDGL
-724 VHPIKPVGYNADL
+724 VYPIKPVGYNADL

-748 LDLGFVDGR
+748 LDLGFLDGR
-757 ITASA
+757 LTASA

-770 DLLNYTPVPAGAN
+770 DLLNFTPVPAGAN

-798 GVEVELNAIAIQNKD
+798 GVEVELNAVAIQNKD

-818 GANVAWNK
+818 GANVAWNR

-859 HQTGQPTYSFYVYQ
+859 HQTGQPTNSFYVYQ
-873 QIYDEN
+873 QIYDAN

-891 EDGVVNESDKYVYK
+891 GDGTVNEKDKYVYK
-905 KAAPDVTVG
+905 KAAPDVTIG

-962 VSAPMTNFRSS
+962 VTAPTTNFRSS

-985 SFLKL
+985 SFLKI
-990 DNITLSYRFNL
+990 DNVTLSYRFNL
-1001 GQAANRDLTLD
+1001 GNAMDRDLTLD
-1012 VFGTVSNVATI
+1012 LFGTVSNVCTI

>member
-1 MRKFLTMCLGLAI
+1 MCLGLAI

-22 VFAQSKYEVKGVVV
+22 VFAQSGRYEVKGVVV
-36 DTTGTPVI
+36 DATGTPVI
-44 GASVVEQGTTNGVTT
+44 GASVVEQGTTNGITT
-59 DVNGQY
+59 DVNGQF
-65 VLRVNSS
+65 VLSVNSS
-72 ESIVVISFI
+72 ESVVVVSFI
-81 GYQTQSLVASSSV
+81 GYESQALAANSELLQR
-94 LSNVVL
+94 VVL
-100 EEDSEMIDDVVV
+100 VEDSAIIDDVVV

-188 GLPISNSGISGVG
+188 GLPISNSGISGMG

-242 GSKYDSGAP
+242 GSKYDSSVP
-251 HVSVDFTASLSQ
+251 KVSVDFTASLSQ
-263 NTKYVDV
+263 NAKYVDV
-270 MTGDQMRQT
+270 MTGDEMRQT

-306 NTDWQPEIYQLAQ
+306 NTDWQREIYQLAQ

-324 IALSGNVKLGA
+324 VSLTGNVKMGE
-335 KDNLPYR
+335 KNNLPYR

-358 MSRHT
+358 ISRHT
-363 LAVNLNPTFFDNHLT
+363 LSLNLNPTLLDNHLT
-378 VGLNGKGMIMDN
+378 ISLNGKGMIMDT

-395 GAISQAVQFDPTK
+395 GAVSQAVQFDPTK
-408 PVKMDGVYMR
+408 PVYLSDE
-418 DAEGNLQPYADMVM
+418 EGGIN
-432 ANSSLRSD
+432 
-440 IDGYYSWF
+440 GYYTWR

-457 ANQNPVA
+457 ANQNPIA
-464 LLNEKVDLSNAK
+464 LLEDKYNLSNAK

-482 SFDYKVHG
+482 QIDYKIHG

-495 FNLNLGVDVSKSK
+495 LNLNLGVDVSKSN

-514 PGAEQSIHSTG
+514 PGAEQSRHSTAE
-525 DAGSGS
+525 AGSGY

-548 AYAKTLGDHSFD
+548 AYAHTWGDHAFD
-560 VMLGYSWQHF
+560 VMAGYSWQH
-570 YTQSTNATNR
+570 YYYQNYNATNR
-580 VADVTKWDVYSDE
+580 VADVTKWDVDSNE
-593 PYVALDPTAA
+593 PYVPMEQMIPSAEDPEVMVKNPA
-603 NYWSSEHKLSKSEY
+603 YYLSEPKVSKGEY

-649 NNKWGLFPSVAL
+649 NNKWGIFPSVAL
-661 AWNIKNESFLEDVDA
+661 AWNAKNESFLEDVDA
-676 LSALKLRLSYGQT
+676 VSALKVRLSYGQT

-698 DALPTYYYNQLG
+698 DALPTYYNNTLG
-710 SYYPFGGYTDETGL
+710 SYYPFGGYTEGDGL
-724 VHPIKPVGYNADL
+724 VYPIKPVGYNADL

-748 LDLGFVDGR
+748 LDLGFFDGR
-757 ITASA
+757 LTASA

-770 DLLNYTPVPAGAN
+770 DLLNFTPVPAGAN

-798 GVEVELNAIAIQNKD
+798 GVEVELNAVAIQNKD

-818 GANVAWNK
+818 GANVAWNR

-859 HQTGQPTYSFYVYQ
+859 HQTGQPTNSFYVYQ
-873 QIYDEN
+873 QIYDAN

-891 EDGVVNESDKYVYK
+891 EDGVVNEKDKYVYK
-905 KAAPDVTVG
+905 KAAPDVTIG

-962 VSAPMTNFRSS
+962 VTAPSTNFRSS

-985 SFLKL
+985 SFLKI
-990 DNITLSYRFNL
+990 DNVTLSYRFNL
-1001 GQAANRDLTLD
+1001 GNAMDRDLTLD
-1012 VFGTVSNVATI
+1012 LFGTVSNVCTI

>member
-1 MRKFLTMCLGLAI
+1 MCLGLAI

-22 VFAQSKYEVKGVVV
+22 VFAQSGRYEVKGVVV
-36 DTTGTPVI
+36 DATGTPVI
-44 GASVVEQGTTNGVTT
+44 GASVVEQGTTNGITT

-65 VLRVNSS
+65 VLNVNSS
-72 ESIVVISFI
+72 ESVVVVSYI
-81 GYQTQSLVASSSV
+81 GYVTQTLAASSE
-94 LSNVVL
+94 LLQRVVL
-100 EEDSEMIDDVVV
+100 EEDSAMIDDVVV

-121 DLTGSVS
+121 DLTGSIS

-154 VITSGDGAPGSAAQ
+154 VITSGDGAPGSAST

-188 GLPISNSGISGVG
+188 GLPVSNSGISGVG

-242 GSKYDSGAP
+242 GSKYDTGAP
-251 HVSVDFTASLSQ
+251 HVAVDFTASLSQ
-263 NTKYVDV
+263 NARFVDV

-297 YTDANGNYI
+297 YTDANGNYV
-306 NTDWQPEIYQLAQ
+306 NTDWQREIYQLAQ

-324 IALSGNVKLGA
+324 VSLTGNVKMGQ
-335 KDNLPYR
+335 KSNLPYR

-363 LAVNLNPTFFDNHLT
+363 LSVNLSPTVWDNHLT
-378 VGLNGKGMIMDN
+378 INVNGKGMIMDN

-395 GAISQAVQFDPTK
+395 GAVSQAVQFDPTK
-408 PVKMDGVYMR
+408 PVYLANEDG
-418 DAEGNLQPYADMVM
+418 GIN
-432 ANSSLRSD
+432 
-440 IDGYYSWF
+440 GYYSWR
-448 GVDGKHNTM
+448 GVDDKHNTM

-464 LLNEKVDLSNAK
+464 MLNDKVDLSTAK

-482 SFDYKVHG
+482 QVDYKIHG

-495 FNLNLGVDVSKSK
+495 LNLNLGLDISKSN

-514 PGAEQSIHSTG
+514 PGAEQSIHAT
-525 DAGSGS
+525 DQAGSGYHS
-531 HTDYSQ
+531 NYSQ

-560 VMLGYSWQHF
+560 VMLGYSWQHY
-570 YTQSTNATNR
+570 YTQSFNESWR
-580 VADVTKWDVYSDE
+580 VADVSKWDVYSNE
-593 PYVALDPTAA
+593 PYVPMDSAAA
-603 NYWSSEHKLSKSEY
+603 NYYTSEPKTSKSEY
-617 FLVSFFGRANYSYA
+617 FLVSFFGRANYSYD
-631 NRYSVTATLRA
+631 NRYSITATLRA

-649 NNKWGLFPSVAL
+649 NNKWGIFPSVAL
-661 AWNIKNESFLEDVDA
+661 AWNAKNESFLEDVDA
-676 LSALKLRLSYGQT
+676 VSALKVRLSYGQT
-689 GQQDVGGLY
+689 GQQDVGRLY

-748 LDLGFVDGR
+748 FDLGFLDGR

-762 DFYYRETK
+762 DFYYRATK
-770 DLLNYTPVPAGAN
+770 DLLNFTPVPAGAN

-798 GVEVELNAIAIQNKD
+798 GVEVELNAVAIQTQN

-826 NEITRLTND
+826 NEITRLTSD

-859 HQTGQPTYSFYVYQ
+859 HQTGQPTNSFYVYQ
-873 QIYDEN
+873 QIYDAN
-879 GKPIEGLYVDRN
+879 GRPIEGLYVDRN
-891 EDGVVNESDKYVYK
+891 EDGVVNEKDKYVYK
-905 KAAPDVTVG
+905 KAAPDVTIG

-928 AAHANIGNYVYDNIS
+928 SAHANIGNYVYDNVS

-962 VSAPMTNFRSS
+962 VTAPQTNFRSS

-1001 GQAANRDLTLD
+1001 GKACDRNLTLD
-1012 VFGTVSNVATI
+1012 VFGTVSNVATF

-1028 IDPEI
+1028 VDPEVYS
-1033 AGGIDNNMYPRPR
+1033 GIDNNMYPRPR

>member
-1 MRKFLTMCLGLAI
+1 MCLGLAM
-14 LAMAIPAQ
+14 LAMAVPAQ

-59 DVNGQY
+59 DLNGQY
-65 VLRVNSS
+65 MLKVNSA
-72 ESIVVISFI
+72 ESIVEISFI
-81 GYQTQSLVASSSV
+81 GYKTVALAASSD
-94 LSNVVL
+94 LLANVVL
-100 EEDSEMIDDVVV
+100 EDDSEMIDDVVV

-121 DLTGSVS
+121 DLTGSIS

-181 DPLVVVD
+181 DPLVVID
-188 GLPISNSGISGVG
+188 GLPVSNSGISGVG

-251 HVSVDFTASLSQ
+251 HLSIDFTTSLSH
-263 NTKYVDV
+263 NSKYVDV
-270 MTGDQMRQT
+270 MTGDEMRQT

-297 YTDANGNYI
+297 YGNGRQ
-306 NTDWQPEIYQLAQ
+306 NTDWQREIYQLAQ

-324 IALSGNVKLGA
+324 AAISGNIKLGA
-335 KDNLPYR
+335 NDNLPYR
-342 VSYGYLN
+342 ISLGYIN

-363 LAVNLNPTFFDNHLT
+363 LSLNLNPTFFDNHLT
-378 VGLNGKGMIMDN
+378 VSLNGKGMIMNN

-395 GAISQAVQFDPTK
+395 GAVSQAVQFDPTK
-408 PVKMDGVYMR
+408 PVYLSDE
-418 DAEGNLQPYADMVM
+418 EGGIN
-432 ANSSLRSD
+432 
-440 IDGYYSWF
+440 GYYTWR
-448 GVDGKHNTM
+448 GIDGKHNTM

-464 LLNEKVDLSNAK
+464 MLEDKYDLSNAK

-482 SFDYKVHG
+482 QIDYKIHG

-495 FNLNLGVDVSKSK
+495 LNLNLGLDVSKSH

-514 PGAEQSIHSTG
+514 PGAEQSRHATAE
-525 DAGSGS
+525 AGSGY

-537 LKRDQTLEFYG
+537 LKRDQTLEFYA
-548 AYAKTLGDHSFD
+548 AYAHTWGDHAFD
-560 VMLGYSWQHF
+560 VMAGYSWQH
-570 YTQSTNATNR
+570 YYYQNYNAQYR
-580 VADVTKWDVYSDE
+580 VADVAKWDVDSKE
-593 PYVALDPTAA
+593 PYVALDPSAS
-603 NYWSSEHKLSKSEY
+603 NYWLAEPKTSKGEY

-631 NRYSVTATLRA
+631 NRYSITATLRA

-649 NNKWGLFPSVAL
+649 NNKWGIFPSVAL
-661 AWNIKNESFLEDVDA
+661 AWNAKNESFLEDVDA
-676 LSALKLRLSYGQT
+676 VSALKVRLSYGQT

-698 DALPTYYYNQLG
+698 DALPTYYNNTLG
-710 SYYPFGGYTDETGL
+710 SYYPFGGYTDGSGL
-724 VHPIKPVGYNADL
+724 IFPIKPVGYNADL

-748 LDLGFVDGR
+748 LDLGFLNGR
-757 ITASA
+757 LTASA

-770 DLLNYTPVPAGAN
+770 DLLNFTPVPAGAN

-798 GVEVELNAIAIQNKD
+798 GVEVELNAVAIQTQD

-818 GANVAWNK
+818 GANVAWNR

-859 HQTGQPTYSFYVYQ
+859 HQTGQPTNSFYVYQ

-891 EDGVVNESDKYVYK
+891 GDGVVNEKDKYVYK
-905 KAAPDVTVG
+905 KAAPDVTIG
-914 FNTQLSWKALTLAV
+914 FNTQLSWKNLTLAIS
-928 AAHANIGNYVYDNIS
+928 AHANIGNYVYNNID

-962 VSAPMTNFRSS
+962 ISAPTTNFRSS

-990 DNITLSYRFNL
+990 DNITLSYRFDL
-1001 GQAANRDLTLD
+1001 GKIDDRGLTLD
-1012 VFGTVSNVATI
+1012 LFGTVSNVATI

>member
-1 MRKFLTMCLGLAI
+1 MCLGLAI

-22 VFAQSKYEVKGVVV
+22 VFAQSGRYEVKGVVV
-36 DTTGTPVI
+36 DATGTPVI
-44 GASVVEQGTTNGVTT
+44 GASVVEQGTTNGITT

-65 VLRVNSS
+65 VLNVNSS
-72 ESIVVISFI
+72 ESVVVVSYI
-81 GYQTQSLVASSSV
+81 GYVTQTLAASSE
-94 LSNVVL
+94 LLQRVVL
-100 EEDSEMIDDVVV
+100 EEDSAMIDDVVV

-121 DLTGSVS
+121 DLTGSIS

-154 VITSGDGAPGSAAQ
+154 VITSGDGAPGSAST

-188 GLPISNSGISGVG
+188 GLPVSNSGISGVG

-242 GSKYDSGAP
+242 GSKYDTGAP
-251 HVSVDFTASLSQ
+251 HVAVDFTASLSQ
-263 NTKYVDV
+263 NARYVDV

-297 YTDANGNYI
+297 YTDANGNYV
-306 NTDWQPEIYQLAQ
+306 NTDWQREIYQLAQ

-324 IALSGNVKLGA
+324 VSLTGNVKMGQ
-335 KDNLPYR
+335 KSNLPYR

-363 LAVNLNPTFFDNHLT
+363 LSVNLSPTVWDNHLT
-378 VGLNGKGMIMDN
+378 INVNGKGMIMDN

-395 GAISQAVQFDPTK
+395 GAVSQAVQFDPTK
-408 PVKMDGVYMR
+408 PVYLANEDDGI
-418 DAEGNLQPYADMVM
+418 N
-432 ANSSLRSD
+432 
-440 IDGYYSWF
+440 GYFSWR
-448 GVDGKHNTM
+448 GVDNKHNTM

-464 LLNEKVDLSNAK
+464 MLNDKVDLSTAK

-482 SFDYKVHG
+482 QVDYKIHG

-495 FNLNLGVDVSKSK
+495 LNLNLGLDISKSN

-514 PGAEQSIHSTG
+514 PGAEQSIHAT
-525 DAGSGS
+525 DQAGSGYHS
-531 HTDYSQ
+531 NYSQ

-560 VMLGYSWQHF
+560 VMLGYSWQHY
-570 YTQSTNATNR
+570 YTQSFNESWR
-580 VADVTKWDVYSDE
+580 VADVSKWDVYSNE
-593 PYVALDPTAA
+593 PYVPMDSAAA
-603 NYWSSEHKLSKSEY
+603 NYYTSEPKISKSEY
-617 FLVSFFGRANYSYA
+617 FLVSFFGRANYSYD
-631 NRYSVTATLRA
+631 NRYSITATLRA

-649 NNKWGLFPSVAL
+649 NNKWGIFPSVAL
-661 AWNIKNESFLEDVDA
+661 AWNAKNESFLEDVDA
-676 LSALKLRLSYGQT
+676 VSALKVRLSYGQT

-748 LDLGFVDGR
+748 FDLGFLDGR

-762 DFYYRETK
+762 DFYYRATK
-770 DLLNYTPVPAGAN
+770 DLLNFTPVPAGAN

-798 GVEVELNAIAIQNKD
+798 GVEVELNAVAIQTQN

-826 NEITRLTND
+826 NEITRLTSD

-859 HQTGQPTYSFYVYQ
+859 HQTGQPTNSFYVYQ
-873 QIYDEN
+873 QIYDAN
-879 GKPIEGLYVDRN
+879 GRPIEGLYVDRN
-891 EDGVVNESDKYVYK
+891 EDGVVNEKDKYVYK
-905 KAAPDVTVG
+905 KAAPDVTIG

-928 AAHANIGNYVYDNIS
+928 SAHANIGNYVYDNVS

-962 VSAPMTNFRSS
+962 VTAPQTNFRSS

-1001 GQAANRDLTLD
+1001 GKACDRNLTLD
-1012 VFGTVSNVATI
+1012 VFGTVSNVATL

-1028 IDPEI
+1028 VDPEVYS
-1033 AGGIDNNMYPRPR
+1033 GIDNNMYPRPR

>member
-14 LAMAIPAQ
+14 LAMAVPAQ
-22 VFAQSKYEVKGVVV
+22 VFAQSGKYEVKGVVV

-44 GASVVEQGTTNGVTT
+44 GASVIEQGTTNGVTT
-59 DVNGQY
+59 DFNGQY
-65 VLRVNSS
+65 VLRVNGP
-72 ESIVVISFI
+72 ESIIEISFI
-81 GYQTQSLVASSSV
+81 GYKTLALAANSDLLANAV
-94 LSNVVL
+94 LYD
-100 EEDSEMIDDVVV
+100 DSEMIDDVVV

-154 VITSGDGAPGSAAQ
+154 VITSGSGAPGSAAT

-188 GLPISNSGISGVG
+188 GLPISNSGISGMG

-242 GSKYDSGAP
+242 GSKYDSNVP
-251 HVSVDFTASLSQ
+251 HVSADFTASLSQ
-263 NTKYVDV
+263 NSKYVDV
-270 MTGDQMRQT
+270 MTGDEMRQA
-279 LEWYYGTQDTD
+279 LEWYYGTKDTD

-297 YTDANGNYI
+297 YVDANGKPV
-306 NTDWQPEIYQLAQ
+306 NTDWQREIYQLAQ

-324 IALSGNVKLGA
+324 VSLSGNVKMGE
-335 KDNLPYR
+335 KNNLPYR

-363 LAVNLNPTFFDNHLT
+363 LSLNLNPQLLNNHLT
-378 VGLNGKGMIMDN
+378 ISLNGKGMIMDS
-390 RFANT
+390 RFANE
-395 GAISQAVQFDPTK
+395 GAISQAVQYDPTK
-408 PVKMDGVYMR
+408 PVYLDNKDG
-418 DAEGNLQPYADMVM
+418 G
-432 ANSSLRSD
+432 
-440 IDGYYSWF
+440 IHGYYSWR
-448 GVDGKHNTM
+448 GIDGKHNTM

-464 LLNEKVDLSNAK
+464 MLEEKVDVSKAK

-482 SFDYKVHG
+482 QVDYKVHG
-490 LEDLR
+490 FEDLR
-495 FNLNLGVDVSKSK
+495 FNLNVGVDVSKSN

-531 HTDYSQ
+531 HSVYRQ
-537 LKRDQTLEFYG
+537 LRRDQTLEFYA
-548 AYAKTLGDHSFD
+548 AYAKTLGEHSFD
-560 VMLGYSWQHF
+560 VMLGYSWQHYF
-570 YTQSTNATNR
+570 TKSYNATHR
-580 VADVTKWDVYSDE
+580 VANVSKWDPYSDE
-593 PYVALDPTAA
+593 SYKRLTIWDKA
-603 NYWSSEHKLSKSEY
+603 YWSSEPKTSMSEY

-649 NNKWGLFPSVAL
+649 NNKWGIFPSVAL
-661 AWNIKNESFLEDVDA
+661 AWNIKNESFLEDADA
-676 LSALKLRLSYGQT
+676 VSALKLRLSYGQT

-698 DALPTYYYNQLG
+698 DALPTYYNNQLG
-710 SYYPFGGYTDETGL
+710 SYYPFGGYGKDNI
-724 VHPIKPVGYNADL
+724 VYPIKPVGYNADL

-748 LDLGFVDGR
+748 FDLGFADGR

-770 DLLNYTPVPAGAN
+770 DLLNFTPVPAGAN

-798 GVEVELNAIAIQNKD
+798 GVEVELNAIAIQTKD
-813 WYWNI
+813 WMWNI

-859 HQTGQPTYSFYVYQ
+859 HQTGQPTNSFYVYQ
-873 QIYDEN
+873 QVYDEN
-879 GKPIEGLYVDRN
+879 GNPIEGVYVDRSG
-891 EDGVVNESDKYVYK
+891 DGVVNEKDKYVYK
-905 KAAPDVTVG
+905 KAAPDVTIG
-914 FNTQLSWKALTLAV
+914 FNTQLSWKALTLAI

-962 VSAPMTNFRSS
+962 VTATTTNFRSS

-990 DNITLSYRFNL
+990 DNITLSYRFDL
-1001 GQAANRDLTLD
+1001 GKACDRGLSLDL
-1012 VFGTVSNVATI
+1012 FGTVSNVATW

-1033 AGGIDNNMYPRPR
+1033 YSGIDNNMYPRPR

>member
-1 MRKFLTMCLGLAI
+1 MCLGLAI
-14 LAMAIPAQ
+14 LAMAIPTQ

-72 ESIVVISFI
+72 ESVIVVSFI
-81 GYQTQSLVASSSV
+81 GYKTETLVASSSN
-94 LSNVVL
+94 LSNLVL

-154 VITSGDGAPGSAAQ
+154 VITSGSGAPGSAAQ

-201 NALASINPSDI
+201 NALASINPADI

-242 GSKYDSGAP
+242 GSKYDTGAP
-251 HVSVDFTASLSQ
+251 HVAVDFTASLSQ
-263 NTKYVDV
+263 NSKYVDV
-270 MTGDQMRQT
+270 MTGDEMRQA

-290 AYRSATK
+290 AYRSATQYK
-297 YTDANGNYI
+297 DANGNYV
-306 NTDWQPEIYQLAQ
+306 NTDWQREIYQLAQ

-363 LAVNLNPTFFDNHLT
+363 LAVNLNPSLIDNHLT
-378 VGLNGKGMIMDN
+378 VGLNAKGMLMSN
-390 RFANT
+390 RFANE

-408 PVKMDGVYMR
+408 PVYLANEDG
-418 DAEGNLQPYADMVM
+418 G
-432 ANSSLRSD
+432 
-440 IDGYYSWF
+440 IHGYYSWR

-464 LLNEKVDLSNAK
+464 LLNEKVDVSNAK

-490 LEDLR
+490 FEDLR
-495 FNLNLGVDVSKSK
+495 FNLNLGVDVSKSN

-548 AYAKTLGDHSFD
+548 AYAKTLGEHQFD

-570 YTQSTNATNR
+570 YSQSYSATNR
-580 VADVTKWDVYSDE
+580 VADVANWDVYSDE

-603 NYWSSEHKLSKSEY
+603 NYWSSEPKVSKSEY

-649 NNKWGLFPSVAL
+649 NNKWGIFPSVAL
-661 AWNIKNESFLEDVDA
+661 AWNIKGESFLADVDQ

-698 DALPTYYYNQLG
+698 DALPTYYNNQLG
-710 SYYPFGGYTDETGL
+710 SYYPFGGYGEGNIIY
-724 VHPIKPVGYNADL
+724 PIKPVGYNADL

-748 LDLGFVDGR
+748 VDLGFLDGR
-757 ITASA
+757 ITASVDA
-762 DFYYRETK
+762 YYRETK
-770 DLLNYTPVPAGAN
+770 DLLNWTPVPAGAN
-783 LTNYLNANIGDLKNI
+783 LTNYLNANIGDLKNL
-798 GVEVELNAIAIQNKD
+798 GVELELNAIAIQNKD

-859 HQTGQPTYSFYVYQ
+859 QQTGQPTNSFYVYQ
-873 QIYDEN
+873 QIYDAN
-879 GKPIEGLYVDRN
+879 GNPIEGLYVDRN
-891 EDGVVNESDKYVYK
+891 GDGVVNESDKYVYK

-914 FNTQLSWKALTLAV
+914 FNTQLSWKSLTLAV

-962 VSAPMTNFRSS
+962 VTAPMTNFRSS

-1001 GQAANRDLTLD
+1001 GQAMKRDLTLD

>member
-1 MRKFLTMCLGLAI
+1 MCLGLAI

-22 VFAQSKYEVKGVVV
+22 VFAQSGRYEVKGVVV
-36 DTTGTPVI
+36 DATGTPVI

-59 DVNGQY
+59 DVNGQF
-65 VLRVNSS
+65 VLSVNSS
-72 ESIVVISFI
+72 ESVVVVSFI
-81 GYQTQSLVASSSV
+81 GYESQALAANSELLQR
-94 LSNVVL
+94 VVL
-100 EEDSEMIDDVVV
+100 VEDSAIIDDVVV

-188 GLPISNSGISGVG
+188 GLPISNSGISGMG

-242 GSKYDSGAP
+242 GSKYDSSVP
-251 HVSVDFTASLSQ
+251 KVSVDFTASLSQ
-263 NTKYVDV
+263 NAKYVDV
-270 MTGDQMRQT
+270 MTGDEMRQT

-306 NTDWQPEIYQLAQ
+306 NTDWQREIYQLAQ

-324 IALSGNVKLGA
+324 VSLTGNVKMGE
-335 KDNLPYR
+335 KNNLPYR

-363 LAVNLNPTFFDNHLT
+363 LSLNLNPILLDNHLT
-378 VGLNGKGMIMDN
+378 ISLNGKGMIMDT

-395 GAISQAVQFDPTK
+395 GAVSQAVQFDPTK
-408 PVKMDGVYMR
+408 PVYLSDE
-418 DAEGNLQPYADMVM
+418 EGGIN
-432 ANSSLRSD
+432 
-440 IDGYYSWF
+440 GYYTWR

-464 LLNEKVDLSNAK
+464 LLEDKYDLSNAK

-482 SFDYKVHG
+482 QIDYKIHG

-495 FNLNLGVDVSKSK
+495 LNLNLGVDVSKSK

-514 PGAEQSIHSTG
+514 PGTEQSRHSTAE
-525 DAGSGS
+525 AGSGS

-548 AYAKTLGDHSFD
+548 AYAHTWGDHAFD
-560 VMLGYSWQHF
+560 VMAGYSWQH
-570 YTQSTNATNR
+570 YYYQNYNATNR
-580 VADVTKWDVYSDE
+580 VADVTKWDVDSNE
-593 PYVALDPTAA
+593 PYVPMEQMIPSVEDPEVMVNNPA
-603 NYWSSEHKLSKSEY
+603 YYLSEPKVTKGEY

-649 NNKWGLFPSVAL
+649 NNKWGIFPSVAL
-661 AWNIKNESFLEDVDA
+661 AWNAKNESFLEDVDA
-676 LSALKLRLSYGQT
+676 VSALKLRLSYGQT

-698 DALPTYYYNQLG
+698 DALPTYYNNTLG
-710 SYYPFGGYTDETGL
+710 SYYPFGGYTEGDGL
-724 VHPIKPVGYNADL
+724 VYPIKPVGYNADL

-748 LDLGFVDGR
+748 LDLGFLDGR
-757 ITASA
+757 LTASA

-770 DLLNYTPVPAGAN
+770 DLLNFTPVPAGAN

-798 GVEVELNAIAIQNKD
+798 GVEVELNAVAIQNKD

-818 GANVAWNK
+818 GANVAWNR

-859 HQTGQPTYSFYVYQ
+859 HQTGQPTNSFYVYQ
-873 QIYDEN
+873 QIYDAN

-891 EDGVVNESDKYVYK
+891 GDGTVNEKDKYVYK
-905 KAAPDVTVG
+905 KAAPDVTIG

-962 VSAPMTNFRSS
+962 VTAPTTNFRSS

-985 SFLKL
+985 SFLKI
-990 DNITLSYRFNL
+990 DNVTLSYRFNL
-1001 GQAANRDLTLD
+1001 GNAMDRDLTLD
-1012 VFGTVSNVATI
+1012 LFGTVSNVCTI

>member
-1 MRKFLTMCLGLAI
+1 MCLGLAM
-14 LAMAIPAQ
+14 LAMAVPAQ
-22 VFAQSKYEVKGVVV
+22 VFAQSGKYEVKGVVV

-44 GASVVEQGTTNGVTT
+44 GASVIEQGTTNGVTT

-65 VLRVNSS
+65 VLRVNGP
-72 ESIVVISFI
+72 ESIIEISFI
-81 GYQTQSLVASSSV
+81 GYKTLALAANSDLLA
-94 LSNVVL
+94 NAVL
-100 EEDSEMIDDVVV
+100 EDDSEMIDDVVV

-121 DLTGSVS
+121 DLTGSIS

-154 VITSGDGAPGSAAQ
+154 VITSGSGAPGSAAT

-188 GLPISNSGISGVG
+188 GLPVSNSGISGVG

-242 GSKYDSGAP
+242 GSKYDTGAP
-251 HVSVDFTASLSQ
+251 HVAVDFTASLSQ
-263 NTKYVDV
+263 NTRFVDV

-297 YTDANGNYI
+297 YTDANGNYL
-306 NTDWQPEIYQLAQ
+306 NTDWQREIYQLAQ

-324 IALSGNVKLGA
+324 VSLTGNVKMGD
-335 KDNLPYR
+335 KNNLPYR

-363 LAVNLNPTFFDNHLT
+363 LSVNLNPQLLNNHLT
-378 VGLNGKGMIMDN
+378 ISLNGKGMIMDN
-390 RFANT
+390 RFANE

-408 PVKMDGVYMR
+408 PVYLDNADGGVH
-418 DAEGNLQPYADMVM
+418 
-432 ANSSLRSD
+432 
-440 IDGYYSWF
+440 GYYSWR
-448 GVDGKHNTM
+448 GIDGKHNTM

-464 LLNEKVDLSNAK
+464 MLNEKVDISNAK

-482 SFDYKVHG
+482 QVDYKIHG

-495 FNLNLGVDVSKSK
+495 LNLNLGLDISKSN
-508 GTVDVA
+508 GTVDVL

-531 HTDYSQ
+531 HTNYSQ

-560 VMLGYSWQHF
+560 VMLGYSWQHY
-570 YTQSTNATNR
+570 YTQSFNETMR

-603 NYWSSEHKLSKSEY
+603 NYYSSEPKTSKSEY

-649 NNKWGLFPSVAL
+649 NNKWGIFPSVAL
-661 AWNIKNESFLEDVDA
+661 AWNAKNESFLEDVDA
-676 LSALKLRLSYGQT
+676 LSALKVRLSYGQT

-698 DALPTYYYNQLG
+698 DSLPTYYNNTLG
-710 SYYPFGGYTDETGL
+710 SYYPFGGYAEGAGL
-724 VHPIKPVGYNADL
+724 IMPIKPVGYNADL

-748 LDLGFVDGR
+748 IDLGFVDGR

-762 DFYYRETK
+762 DFYYRETN
-770 DLLNYTPVPAGAN
+770 DLLNWTPVPAGAN

-798 GVEVELNAIAIQNKD
+798 GVEVELNAVAIQTQD

-859 HQTGQPTYSFYVYQ
+859 HQTGQPTHSFYVYQ
-873 QIYDEN
+873 QIYDKDGN
-879 GKPIEGLYVDRN
+879 PIEGLYVDRN
-891 EDGVVNESDKYVYK
+891 EDGVVNEKDKYVYK

-928 AAHANIGNYVYDNIS
+928 SAHANIGNYVYDNIS

-962 VSAPMTNFRSS
+962 VTAPTPNFSSS

-990 DNITLSYRFNL
+990 DNITLSYRFNM
-1001 GQAANRDLTLD
+1001 GKACDRDLTLD
-1012 VFGTVSNVATI
+1012 LFGTVSNVATF